1 MSQDERG
8 LSGGLQS
15 VGSVYQYDDGLYVR
29 VADVVPHVLAD
40 AEDSHGYREGDDL
53 VRCTLSL
60 SNGTGRPF
68 ELDGVTLLVRGGPYG
83 KTARQVQ
90 DYRSDVIDDALEGT
104 LRAGRRVSVTW
115 AYSIPPGT
123 AGDLDI
129 EVRFP
134 AGDRGSVTFGTASEV
149 GTASAAG
156 TMAATV
162 ADERPVPI
170 AFDQSVLFGEQQ
182 QSLFAEP
189 QDAAEP
195 VSGAASESGY
205 AVSAAGGRERK
216 TASTGLDAVPAQP
229 TGSGRQTSR
238 SLAPEVSA
246 DGLDAARVRQIFR
259 FLAEA
264 EESKTRPVRT
274 LDGAAGAVW
283 FDELPGGEGV
293 EVMIDGALAGDD
305 PAWLTVARPE
315 REDAPHPKALLA
327 PWVDETRVRDFKEPR
342 APHLRRRIEP
352 EFPDWSQGIPLDKT
366 YHLLDEHPQ
375 REKIEKL
382 YAAWEQEWLAW
393 AERRRAIDPLVRLYD
408 RLHKMHE
415 DAAGLGEAYELVLG
429 LGRLT
434 WQTSTGQ
441 RVERHLI
448 THRATLRLDPS
459 TGTLTAAPDPT
470 GMGLELEEGMLEGA
484 QHVPGAVR
492 ERIVE
497 VLEDASDVTDPEHL
511 DAVHTALRSW
521 ANAAHS
527 AGSYAPTVERAKPR
541 SLDVPQV
548 GLTPALVLRER
559 SRRSTMDALKAIAR
573 QVDAGTPPTALLS
586 YIAGRDGALTAAD
599 LAAVEDDRA
608 GQGGDEMY
616 FALPANEE
624 QRTIAE
630 RLRTNRLVVVQGPP
644 GTGKT
649 HTIANLVTDLLAQG
663 KRVLITSHTPRALR
677 VLRDKLPESVR
688 DLCVSRTE
696 DGAAAQ
702 RELEASVQRILGE
715 YAGYDE
721 KASLQ
726 QIRTLQTRLARARAA
741 QQAMLRDLAVLREQ
755 ETHRFEAEIGDYSG
769 SLLEIAERL
778 TTEADRHD
786 WLGPVPQE
794 QPALSADE
802 ALGLLHATRAYTPH
816 HQALAAEVPGP
827 SELPGPGEFEKAV
840 CVVRSAEEAHMAARQ
855 DPLCAEYDTAVR
867 SLGEEEQQRL
877 SSALDA
883 FATARARAAALAAAA
898 GDWAVALLRQVTEG
912 QDWQARSRRAAVTET
927 LAAVDSSLATL
938 GTAMVSGLE
947 QYDPATALA
956 QATALHDGLGQ
967 GQRLRGPL
975 GMRSKLAKTVGAFAE
990 NVRVDGRAPEDVPT
1004 SAVVL
1009 ARVQLELRLAQV
1021 ESEWGTPVAA
1031 WQGHGPRLARLRQ
1044 DADVLDALLAVAA
1057 ARTDVLTAAATS
1069 ATLAVAR
1076 WHDPSVE
1083 NALRT
1088 LLRASTTLRAAEASR
1103 KAIAD
1108 AEELLRVWG
1117 DRLGVSP
1124 AVVRALGAVRDRDCD
1139 GYRAFGE
1146 EMAEVREAARLRA
1159 EQDVALVRVRE
1170 VFPALADRI
1179 TAAPEDSAWDARLP
1193 CLAEAWAWS
1202 AWRDRM
1208 ERLTDPEAERVLR
1221 RRLTEA
1227 DDEARIMLARLAAA
1241 RAWHRCLGLL
1251 TGDQSRALSAYQQ
1264 AARRIKGK
1272 YQHRYRRDAQAA
1284 LRKAQTAVPA
1294 WIMPL
1299 HQVAETVPMDRPG
1312 LFDVVIV
1319 DEASQSGLE
1328 AMLLSWLADR
1338 MVVVG
1343 DSKQV
1348 SPSNVGLKQD
1358 EYFHLRDRLLTA
1370 LEPDVRSLFGPD
1382 SSFFDLT
1389 EALSAGRGTLMLK
1402 EHFRCM
1408 PEIISFSNDLCYN
1421 RDLLPLRQY
1430 GADRLPPVRTV
1441 YVETGEAVGANTRLA
1456 NTAEAEALVD
1466 AIVRCCADPAYEG
1479 RTMGVISLRASKGHL
1494 TELENLLAERLDYE
1508 QREERRIRVGDA
1520 EDFQGDERHIM
1531 FISFVNSA
1539 TTAAGAVPGGFNGKT
1554 YEQRI
1559 NVAASRAQDQ
1569 VWVFHSARAEQ
1580 FHENDLR
1587 RRWLDHLTRPAEED
1601 VVAVEGEVLPDVR
1614 HEAFDSLFQQQVYL
1628 ELTARGH
1635 RVRPGY
1641 KVGRHAIDLVVE
1653 GGTRR
1658 LAVACDGD
1666 VFAEGEDA
1674 STAAARQRDLERV
1687 DWTFVRIRGSRFHL
1701 DREQALAPLW
1711 AELERLGIE
1720 PVGREPEAAADA
1732 VTAADPTTGDAW
1744 PTGEA
1749 AGGEVRAD
1757 ADVAVPKGVA
1767 VPGSVAETDDDV
1779 MRERIAEAGDAAA
1792 ARAGATAGAEVGA
1805 PVGDGGASE
1814 PRGASNH
1821 GSGSPDTARVQQPT
1835 GPATT
1840 LSAMPA
1846 PRATDPRESLS
1857 GPARRPTPAPT
1868 PQPRATAGDNQ
1879 AAPARAAGTA
1889 KPEAPSAAR
1898 PTGTARA
1905 AVHVARSD
1913 GPSPSPSPMP
1923 SRTAPSPLPVRE
1935 IPAAAFQRLFREV
1948 QQLQAAVDAPAE
1960 IPDGADAAQLVFLR
1974 RTQAEQRD
1982 RRTKRLAFLRTF
1994 LDSVGVGQEGTVPDV
2009 VIPGA
2014 LLRLEFDGQVDED
2027 TLYTIAELPTEEADI
2042 VSPSSPLG
2050 HALTWQTTG
2059 REISYDASRGT
2070 SRTVVVR
2077 EIRV

>member
-1 MSQDERG
+1 VSQDERG
-8 LSGGLQS
+8 LSEGPRP

-29 VADVVPHVLAD
+29 VDDVVPHALAD
-40 AEDSHGYREGDDL
+40 PEDSHGYRQGDDL
-53 VRCTLSL
+53 VRCTLYL
-60 SNGTGRPF
+60 SNGTGRPID
-68 ELDGVTLLVRGGPYG
+68 LDGITLLVRGGPYG
-83 KTARQVQ
+83 KTGRQVY

-104 LRAGRRVSVTW
+104 LRNGRRVSVTW
-115 AYSIPPGT
+115 AYSIPAGV

-134 AGDRGSVTFGTASEV
+134 ADDRESVTFGTA
-149 GTASAAG
+149 AALTPTLG
-156 TMAATV
+156 
-162 ADERPVPI
+162 ERPAPV

-182 QSLFAEP
+182 QSLFADPDPEP
-189 QDAAEP
+189 RPDPDETP
-195 VSGAASESGY
+195 ES
-205 AVSAAGGRERK
+205 A
-216 TASTGLDAVPAQP
+216 TVPAAP
-229 TGSGRQTSR
+229 ARPAGSARRPAR
-238 SLAPEVSA
+238 SPAPEVSA
-246 DGLDAARVRQIFR
+246 DGSDAARVRQIFR

-274 LDGAAGAVW
+274 LDGAAGTVW
-283 FDELPGGEGV
+283 FDELPDGDGV
-293 EVMIDGALAGDD
+293 DVMTDGVLAGED

-315 REDAPHPKALLA
+315 REDAPQPKALLA
-327 PWVDETRVRDFKEPR
+327 PWVDETRVRDFKQTR

-352 EFPDWSQGIPLDKT
+352 EFPDWSRGIPLDKT
-366 YHLLDEHPQ
+366 YHELDDHPE
-375 REKIEKL
+375 REEIEKL

-415 DAAGLGEAYELVLG
+415 DAANLGEAYELVLG

-434 WQTSTGQ
+434 WQTPSGQ
-441 RVERHLI
+441 RVERHLV
-448 THRATLRLDPS
+448 THRATVRLDPS

-470 GMGLELEEGMLEGA
+470 GPGLELEEGMLEGA
-484 QHVPGAVR
+484 QHVPGPVR
-492 ERIVE
+492 ETIVE
-497 VLEDASDVTDPEHL
+497 MLEGAGDVTDPDHL

-521 ANAAHS
+521 VNAAHS
-527 AGSYAPTVERAKPR
+527 AGSYAPDIERAKPR
-541 SLDVPQV
+541 GLDVPQV

-573 QVDAGTPPTALLS
+573 QIDAGTPPTGLLG

-599 LAAVEDDRA
+599 LAAAEGDATD
-608 GQGGDEMY
+608 QDSDEMY

-630 RLRTNRLVVVQGPP
+630 RLRANRLVVVQGPP

-702 RELEASVQRILGE
+702 RELEASVQRILRE

-721 KASLQ
+721 KASRTA
-726 QIRTLQTRLARARAA
+726 IRTLHSRLAKARAA

-755 ETHRFEAEIGDYSG
+755 ETHRFDAEIGDYSG
-769 SLLEIAERL
+769 SLQEIAERL
-778 TTEADRHD
+778 TAEAGRHD

-794 QPALSADE
+794 QPALSTDD
-802 ALGLLHATRAYTPH
+802 ALRLLHTTRAYMAH

-827 SELPGPGEFEKAV
+827 SELPAPGDFEEAV
-840 CVVRSAEEAHMAARQ
+840 RTVRSAEEAHTAARQ
-855 DPLCAEYDTAVR
+855 DPLCARYDTAVR
-867 SLGEEEQQRL
+867 SLAESEQRRL

-883 FATARARAAALAAAA
+883 FSTSRARATALAAAA
-898 GDWAVALLRQVTEG
+898 GDWAVSLLREVTEG

-927 LAAVDSSLATL
+927 LAAVDRSLAVL

-947 QYDPATALA
+947 QYAPATALV

-967 GQRLRGPL
+967 GQKLRGPL
-975 GMRSKLAKTVGAFAE
+975 GMRSKLAKTLGAFVETA
-990 NVRVDGRAPEDVPT
+990 RVDGRAPEDIQT
-1004 SAVVL
+1004 AAVVL

-1044 DADVLDALLAVAA
+1044 DAEVLDALLAVAA

-1069 ATLAVAR
+1069 PALAVAT

-1083 NALRT
+1083 NAVRA
-1088 LLRASTTLRAAEASR
+1088 LLRAATTLRAAGQSR
-1103 KAIAD
+1103 KVIAD
-1108 AEELLRVWG
+1108 TEELLRAWG
-1117 DRLGVSP
+1117 DRPGVSP
-1124 AVVRALGAVRDRDCD
+1124 AVVRALGTVRDRDPD
-1139 GYRAFGE
+1139 GYRAFSD

-1159 EQDVALVRVRE
+1159 DQDAALTRVRE
-1170 VFPALADRI
+1170 AFPVLAERI
-1179 TAAPEDSAWDARLP
+1179 TGTPSDSAWDTRLP
-1193 CLAEAWAWS
+1193 LLAEAWAWS
-1202 AWRDRM
+1202 AWRDRI
-1208 ERLTDPEAERVLR
+1208 ERLTDPEAERTLR

-1370 LEPDVRSLFGPD
+1370 LEPDVRSLFGPE

-1441 YVETGEAVGANTRLA
+1441 YVETGEAVGAGARMA
-1456 NTAEAEALVD
+1456 NTAEAETLVD
-1466 AIVRCCADPAYEG
+1466 AMARCCADPAYDG
-1479 RTMGVISLRASKGHL
+1479 KSMGVISLRASKGHL
-1494 TELENLLAERLDYE
+1494 TELENLLADRLDYE
-1508 QREERRIRVGDA
+1508 EREERRIRVGDA
-1520 EDFQGDERHIM
+1520 EDFQGDERHVM
-1531 FISFVNSA
+1531 FVSCVNSA
-1539 TTAAGAVPGGFNGKT
+1539 TTTAGTVSGGFNGKT

-1569 VWVFHSARAEQ
+1569 LWVFHSARSEQ

-1587 RRWLDHLTRPAEED
+1587 RRWLDHLTRPAEEELA
-1601 VVAVEGEVLPDVR
+1601 AVQGEVLPDVR
-1614 HEAFDSLFQQQVYL
+1614 HEAFDSLFQQKVYL

-1641 KVGRHAIDLVVE
+1641 RVGRHTLDLVVE

-1666 VFAEGEDA
+1666 AFAEGEDA

-1711 AELERLGIE
+1711 AELERLGID
-1720 PVGREPEAAADA
+1720 PVRREPEGFGADGDFPPDGTETEDDAPGAAAA
-1732 VTAADPTTGDAW
+1732 SG
-1744 PTGEA
+1744 
-1749 AGGEVRAD
+1749 
-1757 ADVAVPKGVA
+1757 
-1767 VPGSVAETDDDV
+1767 
-1779 MRERIAEAGDAAA
+1779 GDAAST
-1792 ARAGATAGAEVGA
+1792 GHLNDLGDGDGA
-1805 PVGDGGASE
+1805 PPAGPVRPAGHGAPS
-1814 PRGASNH
+1814 
-1821 GSGSPDTARVQQPT
+1821 T
-1835 GPATT
+1835 GPAR
-1840 LSAMPA
+1840 SA
-1846 PRATDPRESLS
+1846 
-1857 GPARRPTPAPT
+1857 RP
-1868 PQPRATAGDNQ
+1868 
-1879 AAPARAAGTA
+1879 
-1889 KPEAPSAAR
+1889 APSA
-1898 PTGTARA
+1898 PG
-1905 AVHVARSD
+1905 
-1913 GPSPSPSPMP
+1913 
-1923 SRTAPSPLPVRE
+1923 PLPVRE
-1935 IPAAAFQRLFREV
+1935 IPVAAFQRVVREV
-1948 QQLQAAVDAPAE
+1948 QQLQTAVDAPHE
-1960 IPDGADAAQLVFLR
+1960 TPDGADAAQLAFLR
-1974 RTQAEQRD
+1974 KTWAEQRD
-1982 RRTKRLAFLRTF
+1982 RRTERLAFLRTF
-1994 LDSVGVGQEGTVPDV
+1994 LDSVGVGGQETVPDV

-2014 LLRLEFDGQVDED
+2014 LLRLEFDGRVDED
-2027 TLYTIAELPTEEADI
+2027 TLYTIAEVTTGEADI

-2050 HALTWQTTG
+2050 HALAWQPTG
-2059 REISYDASRGT
+2059 REISYDASRG
-2070 SRTVVVR
+2070 RPCTVVVR

>member
-1 MSQDERG
+1 MALSSSGVGRVSQDERG
-8 LSGGLQS
+8 LSGDLRP

-29 VADVVPHVLAD
+29 VDDVVPHVLAGS
-40 AEDSHGYREGDDL
+40 EDSHGYRQGDDL
-53 VRCTLSL
+53 VRCTLYL
-60 SNGTGRPF
+60 SNGTGRPLD
-68 ELDGVTLLVRGGPYG
+68 LDGVTLLVRGGPYG

-90 DYRSDVIDDALEGT
+90 DHRGDVLDGELEGT
-104 LRAGRRVSVTW
+104 LRTGRRVSATW
-115 AYSIPPGT
+115 AYSIPAGT

-134 AGDRGSVTFGTASEV
+134 ARDRGSVTFS
-149 GTASAAG
+149 TASAA
-156 TMAATV
+156 ATV
-162 ADERPVPI
+162 IGERSVPMT
-170 AFDQSVLFGEQQ
+170 FDQSVLFGERQ

-189 QDAAEP
+189 DDAPAP
-195 VSGAASESGY
+195 VTGAVRVAST
-205 AVSAAGGRERK
+205 AGGRR
-216 TASTGLDAVPAQP
+216 AIAPAGLDVVPAQP
-229 TGSGRQTSR
+229 TGPGRQSAR
-238 SLAPEVSA
+238 SVAPEISA

-274 LDGAAGAVW
+274 LDGAAGTVW
-283 FDELPGGEGV
+283 FDELPDDDGV

-315 REDAPHPKALLA
+315 REDAPHPNALLA
-327 PWVDETRVRDFKEPR
+327 PWVDETRIRDFKEPR
-342 APHLRRRIEP
+342 APHLHRRIEP
-352 EFPDWSQGIPLDKT
+352 EFPDWSRGIPLDKT
-366 YHLLDEHPQ
+366 YHELDEHPQ

-393 AERRRAIDPLVRLYD
+393 AERRRAIDPVVRLYD

-434 WQTSTGQ
+434 WQTTTGQ

-448 THRATLRLDPS
+448 THRAIIQLDPS

-470 GMGLELEEGMLEGA
+470 GAGLELEEGMLEGA

-492 ERIVE
+492 ETIVE
-497 VLEDASDVTDPEHL
+497 VLEGASDVTDPEHL

-521 ANAAHS
+521 VNAAHS

-541 SLDVPQV
+541 GLDVPQV

-573 QVDAGTPPTALLS
+573 QIDAGTPPTPLLS

-599 LAAVEDDRA
+599 LAAAEDDGTA
-608 GQGGDEMY
+608 QGGDEMY

-630 RLRTNRLVVVQGPP
+630 RLRANRLVVVQGPP

-721 KASLQ
+721 KASRKG
-726 QIRTLQTRLARARAA
+726 IRTLQTRLAQARAA

-769 SLLEIAERL
+769 SLQEIAERL
-778 TTEADRHD
+778 TAEAGRYD

-794 QPALSADE
+794 QPALNADE
-802 ALGLLHATRAYTPH
+802 ALRLLHTTRAYTPH

-827 SELPGPGEFEKAV
+827 SELPGPGDFEEAV
-840 CVVRSAEEAHMAARQ
+840 RIVRSAEEAHAAARQ
-855 DPLCAEYDTAVR
+855 DPLGVEYDTAVR
-867 SLGEEEQQRL
+867 SLGEGEQQRL

-883 FATARARAAALAAAA
+883 FSTARARAAALAAAA
-898 GDWAVALLRQVTEG
+898 GDWAATLLRQVTEG
-912 QDWQARSRRAAVTET
+912 QDWQARSRRAAVTEA
-927 LAAVDSSLATL
+927 LAAVDNSLATL

-956 QATALHDGLGQ
+956 QVTALHDGLGQ
-967 GQRLRGPL
+967 GQKLRGPL
-975 GMRSKLAKTVGAFAE
+975 GMRSKLAKTAGAFAE

-1009 ARVQLELRLAQV
+1009 ARVQLELRLAHV

-1044 DADVLDALLAVAA
+1044 DAEVLHALLAVVG

-1069 ATLAVAR
+1069 PALAVAT
-1076 WHDPSVE
+1076 WHDTSVE
-1083 NALRT
+1083 NAVRT
-1088 LLRASTTLRAAEASR
+1088 LLRASTTLRAAEQSR
-1103 KAIAD
+1103 RVIAET
-1108 AEELLRVWG
+1108 EELLRAWG
-1117 DRLGVSP
+1117 DRPGVAP
-1124 AVVRALGAVRDRDCD
+1124 AVVRALGAVRDRDPD
-1139 GYRAFGE
+1139 GYRSFGDK
-1146 EMAEVREAARLRA
+1146 MAEVREAARLRA
-1159 EQDVALVRVRE
+1159 EQDVALARVRE
-1170 VFPALADRI
+1170 AFPALADRI
-1179 TAAPEDSAWDARLP
+1179 TATHEDSAWDARLP
-1193 CLAEAWAWS
+1193 SLAEAWAWS

-1208 ERLTDPEAERVLR
+1208 ERLTDPEAERALR

-1358 EYFHLRDRLLTA
+1358 EYFHLRDRLLTS
-1370 LEPDVRSLFGPD
+1370 LEPDVRSLFGPE

-1441 YVETGEAVGANTRLA
+1441 YVETGEAIGANTRLA
-1456 NTAEAEALVD
+1456 NVAEAEALVE
-1466 AIVRCCADPAYEG
+1466 AIVRCCADPAYDG
-1479 RTMGVISLRASKGHL
+1479 KTMGVVSLRASKGHL

-1614 HEAFDSLFQQQVYL
+1614 HEAFDSLFQQKVYL

-1641 KVGRHAIDLVVE
+1641 KVGRHTIDLVVE

-1666 VFAEGEDA
+1666 AFAEGEDA

-1711 AELERLGIE
+1711 AELGRLGIE
-1720 PVGREPEAAADA
+1720 PVGPEPEGSGAAADA
-1732 VTAADPTTGDAW
+1732 ATGW
-1744 PTGEA
+1744 EEPTGEA
-1749 AGGEVRAD
+1749 ATGGDVTAD
-1757 ADVAVPKGVA
+1757 SDVVMAGQMAATGDVARAG
-1767 VPGSVAETDDDV
+1767 
-1779 MRERIAEAGDAAA
+1779 AGDAA
-1792 ARAGATAGAEVGA
+1792 V
-1805 PVGDGGASE
+1805 VGDGGPCE
-1814 PRGASNH
+1814 PRGASSH
-1821 GSGSPDTARVQQPT
+1821 EAGSRDAAQAPTATVAAL
-1835 GPATT
+1835 GVV
-1840 LSAMPA
+1840 PA
-1846 PRATDPRESLS
+1846 PRTTDPRESLS
-1857 GPARRPTPAPT
+1857 DPARRATPAATRPRAVTADSGAAPIRAAGATAPEPAPAVRPTGPARSAVPTPI
-1868 PQPRATAGDNQ
+1868 
-1879 AAPARAAGTA
+1879 
-1889 KPEAPSAAR
+1889 EPS
-1898 PTGTARA
+1898 
-1905 AVHVARSD
+1905 S
-1913 GPSPSPSPMP
+1913 
-1923 SRTAPSPLPVRE
+1923 LPVRE
-1935 IPAAAFQRLFREV
+1935 IPAAAFQRLVREV
-1948 QQLQAAVDAPAE
+1948 QQLQAALDAPYE
-1960 IPDGADAAQLVFLR
+1960 TPEGADAAQLVFLR
-1974 RTQAEQRD
+1974 KTQAEQRD

-1994 LDSVGVGQEGTVPDV
+1994 LDSVGVGREGAVPAI

-2050 HALTWQTTG
+2050 HALTWQPTG
-2059 REISYDASRGT
+2059 REISYDASQGR

>member
-8 LSGGLQS
+8 PGEGLRP
-15 VGSVYQYDDGLYVR
+15 VGSVYQYGDGLHVR
-29 VADVVPHVLAD
+29 VDDVVPYVPTD
-40 AEDSHGYREGDDL
+40 AEGRYGYREGDDL
-53 VRCTLSL
+53 VRCTLYL
-60 SNGTGRPF
+60 SNGTGGP
-68 ELDGVTLLVRGGPYG
+68 LDVDGITLLVRGGPYG
-83 KTARQVQ
+83 KTGRQVL
-90 DYRSDVIDDALEGT
+90 DRRGDALDGPLEGT
-104 LRAGRRVSVTW
+104 LRPGRRASVTW
-115 AYSIPPGT
+115 AYSIPAGT
-123 AGDLDI
+123 ADDLDI

-134 AGDRGSVTFGTASEV
+134 GGARESVTFGTS
-149 GTASAAG
+149 SAD
-156 TMAATV
+156 AA
-162 ADERPVPI
+162 ADGHPDPT
-170 AFDQSVLFGEQQ
+170 AFDQSVLFGDRQD
-182 QSLFAEP
+182 SLFAAPDDAPEP
-189 QDAAEP
+189 GADPVRAA
-195 VSGAASESGY
+195 SAADGRGAAARG
-205 AVSAAGGRERK
+205 VPGSAPDRPAAPVRQGARTPVAER
-216 TASTGLDAVPAQP
+216 SD
-229 TGSGRQTSR
+229 
-238 SLAPEVSA
+238 
-246 DGLDAARVRQIFR
+246 DGTDAARVRQIFR

-283 FDELPGGEGV
+283 FDELPDDDGV
-293 EVMIDGALAGDD
+293 EVMIDGALVGDD

-315 REDAPHPKALLA
+315 REEAPHPKPLLA
-327 PWVDETRVRDFKEPR
+327 PWVDETRIRDFREPR

-352 EFPDWSQGIPLDKT
+352 EFPDWSRGIPLDKT
-366 YHLLDEHPQ
+366 YHELDQHPR
-375 REKIEKL
+375 RESIEKL

-415 DAAGLGEAYELVLG
+415 DAAALGEAYELVLG

-434 WQTSTGQ
+434 WQTASGH

-448 THRATLRLDPS
+448 THRATIRLDPS
-459 TGTLTAAPDPT
+459 TGMLTAAPDPT
-470 GMGLELEEGMLEGA
+470 GVGLELEEGMLEGA

-492 ERIVE
+492 EAIVE
-497 VLEDASDVTDPEHL
+497 ELEDALDVTAPEHL
-511 DAVHTALRSW
+511 EAVHTALRSW

-527 AGSYAPTVERAKPR
+527 AGSYVPTVERAKPR

-573 QVDAGTPPTALLS
+573 QIDAGTPPTALLR
-586 YIAGRDGALTAAD
+586 YVAGQDGALTAAD
-599 LAAVEDDRA
+599 LTAAEGDETA
-608 GQGGDEMY
+608 AGGDEMY

-630 RLRTNRLVVVQGPP
+630 RLRANRLVVVQGPP

-663 KRVLITSHTPRALR
+663 KRVLITSHTSRALR
-677 VLRDKLPESVR
+677 VLRDKLPDTVR

-721 KASLQ
+721 KASGK
-726 QIRTLQTRLARARAA
+726 QIRTLQTRLAQARAA

-769 SLLEIAERL
+769 SLQEIAERL
-778 TTEADRHD
+778 TAEAGRYD
-786 WLGPVPQE
+786 WLGPVQQE
-794 QPALSADE
+794 QPAVSADE
-802 ALGLLHATRAYTPH
+802 ALRLLHATRAYTPH

-827 SELPGPGEFEKAV
+827 SDLPAPGDFEEAV
-840 CVVRSAEEAHMAARQ
+840 RIVRAAEEAHAAARR
-855 DPLCAEYDTAVR
+855 DPLCAQYDTAVR
-867 SLGEEEQQRL
+867 SLGEGERHRL

-883 FATARARAAALAAAA
+883 FSAARARAAALAAAA
-898 GDWAVALLRQVTEG
+898 GDWATTLLGQVNEG
-912 QDWQARSRRAAVTET
+912 QDWQARSRRAAVTEALT
-927 LAAVDSSLATL
+927 AVDSSLAVVA
-938 GTAMVSGLE
+938 TALVSGLE
-947 QYDPATALA
+947 HYDPPTAFT

-975 GMRSKLAKTVGAFAE
+975 GMRSKLAKTVGTFVE
-990 NVRVDGRAPEDVPT
+990 KVRVDGRAPEDVAT

-1009 ARVQLELRLAQV
+1009 ARVQLELRLAHV

-1031 WQGHGPRLARLRQ
+1031 WQGVGPRLARLRH
-1044 DADVLDALLAVAA
+1044 DAEVLDALLAVAA
-1057 ARTDVLTAAATS
+1057 ARTDVQTAAATS
-1069 ATLAVAR
+1069 PELAVVT
-1076 WHDPSVE
+1076 WHDPSAE
-1083 NALRT
+1083 NAVRV
-1088 LLRASTTLRAAEASR
+1088 LLRASTTLSAAEESR
-1103 KAIAD
+1103 KVIAD
-1108 AEELLRVWG
+1108 TEELLRAWA
-1117 DRLGVSP
+1117 DRPGVAP
-1124 AVVRALGAVRDRDCD
+1124 IVVRALATVRERDTD
-1139 GYRAFGE
+1139 GYRVFGDE
-1146 EMAEVREAARLRA
+1146 VAEVREAVRLRA
-1159 EQDVALVRVRE
+1159 EQDVALSRVQEGART
-1170 VFPALADRI
+1170 LADRI
-1179 TAAPEDSAWDARLP
+1179 SSTHADSAWDSRLP
-1193 CLAEAWAWS
+1193 SLAEAWAWS

-1208 ERLTDPEAERVLR
+1208 ERLTDPGAERALR

-1227 DDEARIMLARLAAA
+1227 DDEARIMLGRLAAA

-1358 EYFHLRDRLLTA
+1358 EYFHLRDRLLTT

-1408 PEIISFSNDLCYN
+1408 PEIISFSNELCYDGN
-1421 RDLLPLRQY
+1421 LLPLRQY

-1441 YVETGEAVGANTRLA
+1441 HVETGEAVGANTRLT
-1456 NTAEAEALVD
+1456 NVAEAEALVD
-1466 AIVRCCADPAYEG
+1466 AVVRCCADPAYDG
-1479 RTMGVISLRASKGHL
+1479 KTMGVVSLRASKGHL

-1508 QREERRIRVGDA
+1508 QREARRIRVGDA
-1520 EDFQGDERHIM
+1520 EDFQGDERNIM
-1531 FISFVNSA
+1531 FVSFVNSA

-1569 VWVFHSARAEQ
+1569 LWVFHSARAEQ

-1587 RRWLDHLTRPAEED
+1587 RRWLDHLTRPAEEE

-1641 KVGRHAIDLVVE
+1641 KVGRHTIDLVVE

-1666 VFAEGEDA
+1666 TFAEGEDA

-1687 DWTFVRIRGSRFHL
+1687 DWRFVRIRGSRFHL

-1711 AELERLGIE
+1711 DELERLGIE
-1720 PVGREPEAAADA
+1720 AERREPEEPGAVVDTALGGADA
-1732 VTAADPTTGDAW
+1732 AGGDAEEAGHPAPAAGGARTEADGAAVDGDGTPSASRGAPGHGSVSRDAARAPAPAASAPAPAASAPGTVPTPRAADPGDSL
-1744 PTGEA
+1744 
-1749 AGGEVRAD
+1749 GG
-1757 ADVAVPKGVA
+1757 
-1767 VPGSVAETDDDV
+1767 
-1779 MRERIAEAGDAAA
+1779 
-1792 ARAGATAGAEVGA
+1792 
-1805 PVGDGGASE
+1805 
-1814 PRGASNH
+1814 
-1821 GSGSPDTARVQQPT
+1821 
-1835 GPATT
+1835 
-1840 LSAMPA
+1840 PA
-1846 PRATDPRESLS
+1846 PRAASAVTRARAVTADGGRSTS
-1857 GPARRPTPAPT
+1857 ARRAGPVP
-1868 PQPRATAGDNQ
+1868 ATAP
-1879 AAPARAAGTA
+1879 AAPA
-1889 KPEAPSAAR
+1889 
-1898 PTGTARA
+1898 TGLT
-1905 AVHVARSD
+1905 
-1913 GPSPSPSPMP
+1913 PSPAGQRS
-1923 SRTAPSPLPVRE
+1923 LPVRE
-1935 IPAAAFQRLFREV
+1935 IPAEAFQRLVREV
-1948 QQLQAAVDAPAE
+1948 QQLQAAVDSPEESPA
-1960 IPDGADAAQLVFLR
+1960 GTDAAQLIFLR
-1974 RTQAEQRD
+1974 KTHAEQRD
-1982 RRTKRLAFLRTF
+1982 RRVKRLAFLRAF
-1994 LDSVGVGQEGTVPDV
+1994 LDSVSVGRGGEAPEV

-2014 LLRLEFDGQVDED
+2014 LLRLEFDGTVDED
-2027 TLYTIAELPTEEADI
+2027 ALYTIAELPTEEADI

-2050 HALTWQTTG
+2050 HALAWQPPG
-2059 REISYDASRGT
+2059 REISYDASRGRT
-2070 SRTVVVR
+2070 RTVVVR

>member
-8 LSGGLQS
+8 LSDGLQS

-29 VADVVPHVLAD
+29 VDDVVPHVLAD
-40 AEDSHGYREGDDL
+40 AEDSHGYRRGDDL

-83 KTARQVQ
+83 KTGRQVQ

-134 AGDRGSVTFGTASEV
+134 AGDRESVTFGTASAI
-149 GTASAAG
+149 GTVI
-156 TMAATV
+156 ATV

-189 QDAAEP
+189 QGAAEP
-195 VSGAASESGY
+195 VSGAGY
-205 AVSAAGGRERK
+205 AVAPAGEEPE
-216 TASTGLDAVPAQP
+216 TARAGLDAVPAQP
-229 TGSGRQTSR
+229 TGPARR
-238 SLAPEVSA
+238 STPSSVPEVTA
-246 DGLDAARVRQIFR
+246 DDLDAARVRQIFR

-283 FDELPGGEGV
+283 FDELPDGDGV
-293 EVMIDGALAGDD
+293 EVMTDGALAGDD

-315 REDAPHPKALLA
+315 REEAPQPRALLA

-342 APHLRRRIEP
+342 APHLRRHTEP
-352 EFPDWSQGIPLDKT
+352 EFPDWSRGIPLDKT
-366 YHLLDEHPQ
+366 YHELDRHPQ

-470 GMGLELEEGMLEGA
+470 GAGLELEEGMLEGA

-492 ERIVE
+492 ETIVE
-497 VLEDASDVTDPEHL
+497 VLEDASDATDPEHL

-521 ANAAHS
+521 VNAAHS
-527 AGSYAPTVERAKPR
+527 AGSYAPNVERVKPR
-541 SLDVPQV
+541 GLDVPQV

-573 QVDAGTPPTALLS
+573 QIDAGTPPTALLG

-599 LAAVEDDRA
+599 LAAVEDDGA
-608 GQGGDEMY
+608 AQGGDEMY

-630 RLRTNRLVVVQGPP
+630 RLRDNRLVVVQGPP

-696 DGAAAQ
+696 DGTAAQ

-721 KASLQ
+721 KASRK
-726 QIRTLQTRLARARAA
+726 QIRTLQTRLAQARAA

-769 SLLEIAERL
+769 SLQEIAERL
-778 TTEADRHD
+778 TTEAEQHD
-786 WLGPVPQE
+786 WLGPVPRE

-802 ALGLLHATRAYTPH
+802 ALRLLHTTRAYTPH

-827 SELPGPGEFEKAV
+827 SELPGPGDFEEAV
-840 CVVRSAEEAHMAARQ
+840 RVVRSAEEAHTAARQ
-855 DPLCAEYDTAVR
+855 EPLCAQYDTAVR
-867 SLGEEEQQRL
+867 SLGEGEQERL
-877 SSALDA
+877 SSALDT
-883 FATARARAAALAAAA
+883 FATARARATALAAAA
-898 GDWAVALLRQVTEG
+898 GDWAAALLRQVTEG
-912 QDWQARSRRAAVTET
+912 QDWQARSRRAAVTDT

-956 QATALHDGLGQ
+956 QATALHDGLQQ
-967 GQRLRGPL
+967 GQKLRGPL
-975 GMRSKLAKTVGAFAE
+975 GMRSKLAKTVGVFAE

-1009 ARVQLELRLAQV
+1009 ARVRLELRLAQV
-1021 ESEWGTPVAA
+1021 ESEWGTPVVA

-1044 DADVLDALLAVAA
+1044 DAEVLDALLAVAA

-1069 ATLAVAR
+1069 PALAVAT

-1083 NALRT
+1083 NAVRT
-1088 LLRASTTLRAAEASR
+1088 LLRASTTLRTAEQFR
-1103 KAIAD
+1103 KVVAD

-1117 DRLGVSP
+1117 DRPGVSP
-1124 AVVRALGAVRDRDCD
+1124 AVVRALGAVRDRDPD
-1139 GYRAFGE
+1139 GYRAFGD

-1159 EQDVALVRVRE
+1159 EQDVALARVRE

-1179 TAAPEDSAWDARLP
+1179 TAEHEDGDWDARLP

-1208 ERLTDPEAERVLR
+1208 ERLTDPEAERALR

-1456 NTAEAEALVD
+1456 NTAEAQALVD
-1466 AIVRCCADPAYEG
+1466 AIVRCCADPAYDG
-1479 RTMGVISLRASKGHL
+1479 KTMGVISLRASKGHL

-1520 EDFQGDERHIM
+1520 EDFQGDERHVM
-1531 FISFVNSA
+1531 FVSFVNSA

-1569 VWVFHSARAEQ
+1569 VWVFHSARVEQ

-1666 VFAEGEDA
+1666 AFAEGEDA

-1720 PVGREPEAAADA
+1720 PVGREPEVAADDA
-1732 VTAADPTTGDAW
+1732 VTAVDPTTGEPR

-1749 AGGEVRAD
+1749 AAGCEVTAD
-1757 ADVAVPKGVA
+1757 ADVAAPRRVA
-1767 VPGSVAETDDDV
+1767 VPGSVAE
-1779 MRERIAEAGDAAA
+1779 AGDAAMRGRVA
-1792 ARAGATAGAEVGA
+1792 EADGAASARAGATAGAGDGA

-1821 GSGSPDTARVQQPT
+1821 GTGSPDTARAQQPT
-1835 GPATT
+1835 GPAAT
-1840 LSAMPA
+1840 LGAVPA

-1857 GPARRPTPAPT
+1857 GPVRQPTPPPT
-1868 PQPRATAGDNQ
+1868 PPSATTADNGV
-1879 AAPARAAGTA
+1879 APARAAVPQTM
-1889 KPEAPSAAR
+1889 PEAPSAAR
-1898 PTGTARA
+1898 AAGTARP
-1905 AVHVARSD
+1905 AVHVVRLD
-1913 GPSPSPSPMP
+1913 GPAPSSMP

-1960 IPDGADAAQLVFLR
+1960 TPDGADAAQLVFLR

-2014 LLRLEFDGQVDED
+2014 LLRLEFDGQMDED

-2050 HALTWQTTG
+2050 HALTWQPTG
-2059 REISYDASRGT
+2059 REISYDASRGK

>member
-1 MSQDERG
+1 MGHRMALSSSGVGRVTQDE
-8 LSGGLQS
+8 SGRSEGLQP
-15 VGSVYQYDDGLYVR
+15 VGSVYQYGDGLYVR
-29 VADVVPHVLAD
+29 VDDVVPYELSD
-40 AEDSHGYREGDDL
+40 PGDGHGYRPGDDL
-53 VRCTLSL
+53 VRCTLHL
-60 SNGTGRPF
+60 SNGTGRPVDI
-68 ELDGVTLLVRGGPYG
+68 DGITLLVRGGPFG
-83 KTARQVQ
+83 KTGRQVQ
-90 DYRSDVIDDALEGT
+90 DYRSDVLDDALTGT
-104 LRAGRRVSVTW
+104 LRNGRRASATW
-115 AYSIPPGT
+115 AYSIPAGT
-123 AGDLDI
+123 AGELDI

-134 AGDRGSVTFGTASEV
+134 RAHDRESVTFTTA
-149 GTASAAG
+149 AA
-156 TMAATV
+156 
-162 ADERPVPI
+162 PVP
-170 AFDQSVLFGEQQ
+170 ASVGAGLADTRTAQVLSDQAVLFGEHQ
-182 QSLFAEP
+182 QSLFA
-189 QDAAEP
+189 DTGSRDEP
-195 VSGAASESGY
+195 VGDLGHSADGAGRPR
-205 AVSAAGGRERK
+205 AGRV
-216 TASTGLDAVPAQP
+216 ALDAVPAQP
-229 TGSGRQTSR
+229 AGPGRQVTQSE
-238 SLAPEVSA
+238 APQLSA
-246 DGLDAARVRQIFR
+246 DELDATRVRQIFR

-274 LDGAAGAVW
+274 LDGAAGTVW
-283 FDELPGGEGV
+283 FDELPDDDGV
-293 EVMIDGALAGDD
+293 EVMIDGVLAAGE

-315 REDAPHPKALLA
+315 REDAPHPKPLLA
-327 PWVDETRVRDFKEPR
+327 PWVDESRIRDFKQTR

-352 EFPDWSQGIPLDKT
+352 EFPDWSRGIPLDKT
-366 YHLLDEHPQ
+366 YHELDEHPQ

-393 AERRRAIDPLVRLYD
+393 AERRRAIDPVVRLYD

-415 DAAGLGEAYELVLG
+415 DATNLGEAYELVLG
-429 LGRLT
+429 LGRLI
-434 WQTSTGQ
+434 WQTTSGQ
-441 RVERHLI
+441 RVERHLV

-470 GMGLELEEGMLEGA
+470 GAGLELEEGMLEGA
-484 QHVPGAVR
+484 QHVPGPVR
-492 ERIVE
+492 EKIVE
-497 VLEDASDVTDPEHL
+497 VLEGASDVTDPEHL

-521 ANAAHS
+521 VNAAHS
-527 AGSYAPTVERAKPR
+527 AGSYAPSVERAKPR
-541 SLDVPQV
+541 SLDVPHV

-573 QVDAGTPPTALLS
+573 QIDAGTPPTELLG

-599 LAAVEDDRA
+599 LAAAEDDSTA
-608 GQGGDEMY
+608 NDTGEMH

-630 RLRTNRLVVVQGPP
+630 RLRANRLVVVQGPP

-677 VLRDKLPESVR
+677 VLRDKLPESIR

-702 RELEASVQRILGE
+702 RELEASVHRILSE
-715 YAGYDE
+715 YAGYDARE
-721 KASLQ
+721 SRKQIQALQ
-726 QIRTLQTRLARARAA
+726 SRLAKARAV
-741 QQAMLRDLAVLREQ
+741 QQTMLRDLAVLREQ
-755 ETHRFEAEIGDYSG
+755 ETHRFDAEIGDYSG
-769 SLLEIAERL
+769 SLQEIAERL
-778 TTEADRHD
+778 TAEADRYD

-794 QPALSADE
+794 QPTLTADDALR
-802 ALGLLHATRAYTPH
+802 LLHTTRAYTSH
-816 HQALAAEVPGP
+816 HRALAADVPGP
-827 SELPGPGEFEKAV
+827 SELPTPGDFEDAV
-840 CVVRSAEEAHMAARQ
+840 RVVQSAEQAHAAARQ
-855 DPLCAEYDTAVR
+855 DPLCAHYDTAVR
-867 SLGEEEQQRL
+867 SLSEAEQQRL

-883 FATARARAAALAAAA
+883 FSAARARAASLAVPA
-898 GDWAVALLRQVTEG
+898 GDWAGTLLKQVAEG

-927 LAAVDSSLATL
+927 LAAVDVSLATL

-947 QYDPATALA
+947 QYDPAAALA

-967 GQRLRGPL
+967 GQKLRGPL
-975 GMRSKLAKTVGAFAE
+975 GMRLKLAKTVGAFVE
-990 NVRVDGRAPEDVPT
+990 TVRVDGRAPEDVAT
-1004 SAVVL
+1004 AAVVL
-1009 ARVQLELRLAQV
+1009 ARVQLELRLSQV

-1044 DADVLDALLAVAA
+1044 DAEVLDALLAVAA

-1069 ATLAVAR
+1069 PALAVAT
-1076 WHDPSVE
+1076 WHDASVE
-1083 NALRT
+1083 NAVRA
-1088 LLRASTTLRAAEASR
+1088 LLRAATTLRAAEQSR
-1103 KAIAD
+1103 RVIAD
-1108 AEELLRVWG
+1108 TEELLRAWN
-1117 DRLGVSP
+1117 DRPGVAPS
-1124 AVVRALGAVRDRDCD
+1124 VVHALDAVRDRDPD
-1139 GYRAFGE
+1139 GYRSFSD

-1159 EQDVALVRVRE
+1159 EQDMALTRVRDA
-1170 VFPALADRI
+1170 FPALADRI
-1179 TAAPEDSAWDARLP
+1179 AGTPEDTAWDTRLSR
-1193 CLAEAWAWS
+1193 LAEAWAWS
-1202 AWRDRM
+1202 AWRERM
-1208 ERLTDPEAERVLR
+1208 ERLTDPEAERALR

-1227 DDEARIMLARLAAA
+1227 DDEARITLARLAAA

-1272 YQHRYRRDAQAA
+1272 YQHRYRREAQAA

-1312 LFDVVIV
+1312 IFDVVIV

-1370 LEPDVRSLFGPD
+1370 LEPDVRSLFGPE

-1441 YVETGEAVGANTRLA
+1441 YVENGEAVGANSRLT

-1466 AIVRCCADPAYEG
+1466 AIVRCCADPAYDG

-1494 TELENLLAERLDYE
+1494 TELENLLVERLDYE

-1531 FISFVNSA
+1531 FVSCVNSA
-1539 TTAAGAVPGGFNGKT
+1539 TTAAGTVSGGFNGKT

-1569 VWVFHSARAEQ
+1569 VWVFHSARVEQ

-1587 RRWLDHLTRPAEED
+1587 RRWLDHLTRPAEEESA
-1601 VVAVEGEVLPDVR
+1601 AVEGEVLPDVR
-1614 HEAFDSLFQQQVYL
+1614 HEAFDSLFQQKVYL
-1628 ELTARGH
+1628 ELTARGY
-1635 RVRPGY
+1635 RVRPRY
-1641 KVGRHAIDLVVE
+1641 KVGRHMIDLVVE

-1666 VFAEGEDA
+1666 SFAEGEDA
-1674 STAAARQRDLERV
+1674 PTGAARQRDLERV

-1720 PVGREPEAAADA
+1720 PVRDEPEEIVVTAGEEHTEAEPAGEDVAIEQQSVVSAGLGTHAELVRAAPDRPEPTAAA
-1732 VTAADPTTGDAW
+1732 
-1744 PTGEA
+1744 
-1749 AGGEVRAD
+1749 
-1757 ADVAVPKGVA
+1757 
-1767 VPGSVAETDDDV
+1767 
-1779 MRERIAEAGDAAA
+1779 
-1792 ARAGATAGAEVGA
+1792 
-1805 PVGDGGASE
+1805 
-1814 PRGASNH
+1814 
-1821 GSGSPDTARVQQPT
+1821 
-1835 GPATT
+1835 
-1840 LSAMPA
+1840 
-1846 PRATDPRESLS
+1846 DPRESL
-1857 GPARRPTPAPT
+1857 
-1868 PQPRATAGDNQ
+1868 
-1879 AAPARAAGTA
+1879 
-1889 KPEAPSAAR
+1889 
-1898 PTGTARA
+1898 
-1905 AVHVARSD
+1905 
-1913 GPSPSPSPMP
+1913 PSPSPE
-1923 SRTAPSPLPVRE
+1923 TAPASARD
-1935 IPAAAFQRLFREV
+1935 IPATVFHRLVREV
-1948 QQLQAAVDAPAE
+1948 QQLQAALDAPDE
-1960 IPDGADAAQLVFLR
+1960 TPEGADPAQLVFLR
-1974 RTQAEQRD
+1974 KTQGDRRD
-1982 RRTKRLAFLRTF
+1982 RRTKRLTFLRTF
-1994 LDSVGVGQEGTVPDV
+1994 LDTVRVVREPAVPDV

-2014 LLRLEFDGQVDED
+2014 LLVLEFDGQVDED
-2027 TLYTIAELPTEEADI
+2027 NLYTVAELPTAEADI

-2050 HALTWQTTG
+2050 HALMWQPAG
-2059 REISYDASRGT
+2059 REIPYDT
-2070 SRTVVVR
+2070 SQGKPRTVVVR
-2077 EIRV
+2077 EIRA

>member
-8 LSGGLQS
+8 PSEGLRP

-29 VADVVPHVLAD
+29 VDDLAPYVPTDAD
-40 AEDSHGYREGDDL
+40 SGHGDQEGDDL
-53 VRCTLSL
+53 VRCTLHL
-60 SNGTGRPF
+60 SNGTGSP
-68 ELDGVTLLVRGGPYG
+68 LDIAGVTLSVRARPYG
-83 KTARQVQ
+83 KTGRQVQ
-90 DYRSDVIDDALEGT
+90 DHRSHVLDGELEGT
-104 LRAGRRVSVTW
+104 LRAGRRVSATW
-115 AYSIPPGT
+115 AYSVPAGT
-123 AGDLDI
+123 AGGLDF

-134 AGDRGSVTFGTASEV
+134 GRGRESVTFGTASAVADVVAEGSAPPAFDRSEPFGQRQESLSADPDDATGPTA
-149 GTASAAG
+149 GTAHA
-156 TMAATV
+156 V
-162 ADERPVPI
+162 PV
-170 AFDQSVLFGEQQ
+170 
-182 QSLFAEP
+182 
-189 QDAAEP
+189 
-195 VSGAASESGY
+195 
-205 AVSAAGGRERK
+205 AGGRGGI
-216 TASTGLDAVPAQP
+216 APAQP
-229 TGSGRQTSR
+229 AGPGRRPARSSSSR
-238 SLAPEVSA
+238 ASA
-246 DGLDAARVRQIFR
+246 DGPDAARVRQIFR

-274 LDGAAGAVW
+274 LDGAAGTVW
-283 FDELPGGEGV
+283 FDELPDDDGV
-293 EVMIDGALAGDD
+293 EVMIDGALTGDD

-327 PWVDETRVRDFKEPR
+327 PWVDETRIRDFKEPR

-352 EFPDWSQGIPLDKT
+352 EFPDWSRGIPLGKT
-366 YHLLDEHPQ
+366 YDELDEHPQ

-382 YAAWEQEWLAW
+382 YAAWEQDWLAW
-393 AERRRAIDPLVRLYD
+393 ADRRRAIDPLVRLYD

-434 WQTSTGQ
+434 WQTTTGQ

-448 THRATLRLDPS
+448 THRATIRLDPS

-470 GMGLELEEGMLEGA
+470 GAGLELEEGMLEGA
-484 QHVPGAVR
+484 QHVPGTVR
-492 ERIVE
+492 ETIVE
-497 VLEDASDVTDPEHL
+497 VLEDALDVTDPDHL
-511 DAVHTALRSW
+511 DAVHDALRSW
-521 ANAAHS
+521 VNAAHS

-541 SLDVPQV
+541 GLDVPQV

-573 QVDAGTPPTALLS
+573 QIDAGTPPTALLGH
-586 YIAGRDGALTAAD
+586 IAGRDGALTAAD
-599 LAAVEDDRA
+599 LAAAEDDGA
-608 GQGGDEMY
+608 AQGDEEMY

-630 RLRTNRLVVVQGPP
+630 RLRANRLVVVQGPP

-721 KASLQ
+721 KASGEK
-726 QIRTLQTRLARARAA
+726 IRTLRTRLARARAA

-769 SLLEIAERL
+769 SLQEIAERL
-778 TTEADRHD
+778 TAEAGRFD

-794 QPALSADE
+794 QPALNAE
-802 ALGLLHATRAYTPH
+802 ETLLLLHTTRAYTPH

-827 SELPGPGEFEKAV
+827 SDLPGPGEFEEAV
-840 CVVRSAEEAHMAARQ
+840 RVVRSAEEAHAAARQ
-855 DPLCAEYDTAVR
+855 DPMCAEYDTAVR
-867 SLGEEEQQRL
+867 SLGEGEQQRL
-877 SSALDA
+877 TSALDT
-883 FATARARAAALAAAA
+883 FSTTRARAAALAASA
-898 GDWAVALLRQVTEG
+898 GDWAVTLLAQVTEG

-927 LAAVDSSLATL
+927 LAAVDASLTTL

-956 QATALHDGLGQ
+956 QVTALHDGLGQ
-967 GQRLRGPL
+967 GQKLRGPL
-975 GMRSKLAKTVGAFAE
+975 GMRSKLAKAVGAFVE
-990 NVRVDGRAPEDVPT
+990 KVRVDGRAPEDVPT

-1009 ARVQLELRLAQV
+1009 ARVQLELRLSQV
-1021 ESEWGTPVAA
+1021 EAEWSTPVAA
-1031 WQGHGPRLARLRQ
+1031 WQGHGSRLARLRQ
-1044 DADVLDALLAVAA
+1044 DAEALDTLLAVSA
-1057 ARTDVLTAAATS
+1057 ARTDVLAAAATS
-1069 ATLAVAR
+1069 PALAVAT
-1076 WHDPSVE
+1076 WHDRSVE
-1083 NALRT
+1083 NAVRV
-1088 LLRASTTLRAAEASR
+1088 LLRASTTLRAAEQSR
-1103 KAIAD
+1103 KTIAD
-1108 AEELLRVWG
+1108 TEELLRTWG
-1117 DRLGVSP
+1117 DRPGVSP
-1124 AVVRALGAVRDRDCD
+1124 AVVRALGSVRDHDPD
-1139 GYRAFGE
+1139 GYRTFSD
-1146 EMAEVREAARLRA
+1146 EMTEVREAVRMRA
-1159 EQDVALVRVRE
+1159 EQDAALTRVRE
-1170 VFPALADRI
+1170 AFPALADRI
-1179 TAAPEDSAWDARLP
+1179 SSTHAERAWDSRLP
-1193 CLAEAWAWS
+1193 SLTEAWAWS

-1208 ERLTDPEAERVLR
+1208 ERLTDPEAERALR

-1348 SPSNVGLKQD
+1348 SPSNVGLKQE

-1370 LEPDVRSLFGPD
+1370 LEPDVRSLFGPE
-1382 SSFFDLT
+1382 SSLFDLT

-1441 YVETGEAVGANTRLA
+1441 YVETGEAVGANTRLT
-1456 NTAEAEALVD
+1456 NVAEAEALVD
-1466 AIVRCCADPAYEG
+1466 AIVRCCADPAYDG
-1479 RTMGVISLRASKGHL
+1479 KTMGVVSLRASKGHL

-1508 QREERRIRVGDA
+1508 QREARRIRVGDA

-1539 TTAAGAVPGGFNGKT
+1539 TTVAGAVPGGFNGRT

-1601 VVAVEGEVLPDVR
+1601 VAAVEGEVLPDIR

-1641 KVGRHAIDLVVE
+1641 KVGRHTIDLVVE

-1666 VFAEGEDA
+1666 AFAEGENA

-1711 AELERLGIE
+1711 TELERLGIA
-1720 PVGREPEAAADA
+1720 PAGREREDSAVTDDIAPGGRDEDGSRNTARASASAAAVLGA
-1732 VTAADPTTGDAW
+1732 VT
-1744 PTGEA
+1744 
-1749 AGGEVRAD
+1749 V
-1757 ADVAVPKGVA
+1757 
-1767 VPGSVAETDDDV
+1767 
-1779 MRERIAEAGDAAA
+1779 
-1792 ARAGATAGAEVGA
+1792 
-1805 PVGDGGASE
+1805 
-1814 PRGASNH
+1814 
-1821 GSGSPDTARVQQPT
+1821 
-1835 GPATT
+1835 
-1840 LSAMPA
+1840 
-1846 PRATDPRESLS
+1846 PRATDPREPFGDQVRRATPAATRPDAMTAERERPAPAPEAGATVSE
-1857 GPARRPTPAPT
+1857 GPTSVRQSVPVRPVVPTP
-1868 PQPRATAGDNQ
+1868 
-1879 AAPARAAGTA
+1879 
-1889 KPEAPSAAR
+1889 
-1898 PTGTARA
+1898 TGQ
-1905 AVHVARSD
+1905 
-1913 GPSPSPSPMP
+1913 G
-1923 SRTAPSPLPVRE
+1923 PLPVRE
-1935 IPAAAFQRLFREV
+1935 VPATAFQRLVREV
-1948 QQLQAAVDAPAE
+1948 QQLQAAVDAPYETSA
-1960 IPDGADAAQLVFLR
+1960 GTDAAQLVFLR
-1974 RTQAEQRD
+1974 RTQAEQRE
-1982 RRTKRLAFLRTF
+1982 RRAERLAFLRTF
-1994 LDSVGVGQEGTVPDV
+1994 LDTVSVGRDGAVPEV

-2014 LLRLEFDGQVDED
+2014 LLRLEFDGRLDED

-2050 HALTWQTTG
+2050 HALAWQRVG
-2059 REISYDASRGT
+2059 REISYDASQGKP
-2070 SRTVVVR
+2070 RTVVVR

>member
-1 MSQDERG
+1 MSQGERG
-8 LSGGLQS
+8 LSEDVQP
-15 VGSVYQYDDGLYVR
+15 VGSDYQYDDGLYVR
-29 VADVVPHVLAD
+29 VDDVVPYVLAD
-40 AEDSHGYREGDDL
+40 PQDGHGYRQGDDL
-53 VRCTLSL
+53 VRCTLSV
-60 SNGTGRPF
+60 SNGTGRP
-68 ELDGVTLLVRGGPYG
+68 LDLGGVTLLVRGGAYG

-90 DYRSDVIDDALEGT
+90 DHRSDVLDGNLEGT
-104 LRAGRRVSVTW
+104 LRVGRRVSSTW
-115 AYSIPPGT
+115 AYSIP
-123 AGDLDI
+123 AGSADDLDI

-134 AGDRGSVTFGTASEV
+134 GHSRESVTFGTAP
-149 GTASAAG
+149 G
-156 TMAATV
+156 V
-162 ADERPVPI
+162 AVE
-170 AFDQSVLFGEQQ
+170 
-182 QSLFAEP
+182 
-189 QDAAEP
+189 
-195 VSGAASESGY
+195 
-205 AVSAAGGRERK
+205 AGGNSVSMAYDQTLPPTVEP
-216 TASTGLDAVPAQP
+216 AVLGVVPAQP
-229 TGSGRQTSR
+229 AGPGRR
-238 SLAPEVSA
+238 PAPSA
-246 DGLDAARVRQIFR
+246 VPEISTDDLDATRVRQIFR

-283 FDELPGGEGV
+283 FDELPDDDGV
-293 EVMIDGALAGDD
+293 EVMIDGALAADD

-315 REDAPHPKALLA
+315 REDAPHPHALLA
-327 PWVDETRVRDFKEPR
+327 PWVDETRIRDFKEPR

-352 EFPDWSQGIPLDKT
+352 DFPDWSRGIPLDKT
-366 YHLLDEHPQ
+366 YHELDEHPQ

-382 YAAWEQEWLAW
+382 YTAWEQEWLNW
-393 AERRRAIDPLVRLYD
+393 AEQRRSIDPLVRLYD

-441 RVERHLI
+441 RVERHLL
-448 THRATLRLDPS
+448 THRATIQLDPS
-459 TGTLTAAPDPT
+459 TGMLTAAPDPT
-470 GMGLELEEGMLEGA
+470 GTGLELEEGMLEGA

-492 ERIVE
+492 ETIVE
-497 VLEDASDVTDPEHL
+497 GLEGASDVTDPERL

-521 ANAAHS
+521 VNAAHS

-548 GLTPALVLRER
+548 GLAPALVLRER

-573 QVDAGTPPTALLS
+573 QIDAGTPPTALLG

-599 LAAVEDDRA
+599 LASAEDD
-608 GQGGDEMY
+608 GTPQGGEEMY

-630 RLRTNRLVVVQGPP
+630 RLRANRLVVVQGPP

-677 VLRDKLPESVR
+677 VLRDKLPESIR

-702 RELEASVQRILGE
+702 RELEASVQRILSE

-721 KASLQ
+721 KASHKG
-726 QIRTLQTRLARARAA
+726 IRTLQARLARARDA
-741 QQAMLRDLAVLREQ
+741 QQTMLRDLAVLRER
-755 ETHRFEAEIGDYSG
+755 ETHHFETEIGDYSG
-769 SLLEIAERL
+769 SLQEIAERL
-778 TTEADRHD
+778 TAEAARYD

-794 QPALSADE
+794 QPTLSTDDT
-802 ALGLLHATRAYTPH
+802 LRLLRTTRAYTPH

-827 SELPGPGEFEKAV
+827 HELPGPGDFEEAV
-840 CVVRSAEEAHMAARQ
+840 RIVQSAEEAHTEARR
-855 DPLCAEYDTAVR
+855 DPMCAEYDTAVR
-867 SLGEEEQQRL
+867 SLGEGEQQRL

-883 FATARARAAALAAAA
+883 FTAARARAAALAAAA
-898 GDWAVALLRQVTEG
+898 GDWAATLLRQVTEG
-912 QDWQARSRRAAVTET
+912 QDWQARSRQAAVTET
-927 LAAVDSSLATL
+927 LAAVDASLATL

-956 QATALHDGLGQ
+956 QVTALHDGLKQ

-975 GMRSKLAKTVGAFAE
+975 GMRSRLAKTVGPFVEA
-990 NVRVDGRAPEDVPT
+990 VRVDGRAPEDVPT

-1021 ESEWGTPVAA
+1021 ESEWGTSVAA

-1044 DADVLDALLAVAA
+1044 DREALDALLAVAA

-1069 ATLAVAR
+1069 PALAVAT
-1076 WHDPSVE
+1076 WHEATVE
-1083 NALRT
+1083 NAVRT
-1088 LLRASTTLRAAEASR
+1088 LLRAATTLRAAEQSR
-1103 KAIAD
+1103 KVIEHSED
-1108 AEELLRVWG
+1108 LLRVWG
-1117 DRLGVSP
+1117 DRPGVSP
-1124 AVVRALGAVRDRDCD
+1124 AVVRALGTVRDRDPD
-1139 GYRAFGE
+1139 GYRTFSE

-1159 EQDVALVRVRE
+1159 EQDVALALVRE
-1170 VFPALADRI
+1170 AFPALADRI
-1179 TAAPEDSAWDARLP
+1179 SSTAADSAWDTGLP
-1193 CLAEAWAWS
+1193 SLAEAWAWS

-1208 ERLTDPEAERVLR
+1208 ERLTDPEAESALR

-1227 DDEARIMLARLAAA
+1227 DDEARILLARLAAA

-1358 EYFHLRDRLLTA
+1358 EYFHLRDRLLTS

-1382 SSFFDLT
+1382 SSFFDVT

-1408 PEIISFSNDLCYN
+1408 PEIISFSNELCYN

-1441 YVETGEAVGANTRLA
+1441 YVETGEAVGANTRLTNA
-1456 NTAEAEALVD
+1456 AEAEALVD
-1466 AIVRCCADPAYEG
+1466 AIVRCCADPAYDG
-1479 RTMGVISLRASKGHL
+1479 KTMGIISLRASKGHL
-1494 TELENLLAERLDYE
+1494 TELENLLSERLDYE

-1587 RRWLDHLTRPAEED
+1587 RRWLDQLTRPAEED

-1614 HEAFDSLFQQQVYL
+1614 HEAFDSLFQQKVYL

-1641 KVGRHAIDLVVE
+1641 KVGRHTIDLVVE

-1666 VFAEGEDA
+1666 AFAEGEDA

-1687 DWTFVRIRGSRFHL
+1687 DWTFVRIRGSRFHF
-1701 DREQALAPLW
+1701 DREQALSPLW

-1720 PVGREPEAAADA
+1720 PVGPHGSD
-1732 VTAADPTTGDAW
+1732 GD
-1744 PTGEA
+1744 
-1749 AGGEVRAD
+1749 
-1757 ADVAVPKGVA
+1757 
-1767 VPGSVAETDDDV
+1767 
-1779 MRERIAEAGDAAA
+1779 DAAA
-1792 ARAGATAGAEVGA
+1792 VEDGV
-1805 PVGDGGASE
+1805 VDDGDAFAADDAVPSE
-1814 PRGASNH
+1814 PQRVSRQAP
-1821 GSGSPDTARVQQPT
+1821 GSQDAARDQAPSATGSARHAVPSED
-1835 GPATT
+1835 PAR
-1840 LSAMPA
+1840 SAMP
-1846 PRATDPRESLS
+1846 
-1857 GPARRPTPAPT
+1857 TPA
-1868 PQPRATAGDNQ
+1868 
-1879 AAPARAAGTA
+1879 APGT
-1889 KPEAPSAAR
+1889 
-1898 PTGTARA
+1898 
-1905 AVHVARSD
+1905 
-1913 GPSPSPSPMP
+1913 
-1923 SRTAPSPLPVRE
+1923 LPVRE
-1935 IPAAAFQRLFREV
+1935 IPAAAFQRLVREA
-1948 QQLQAAVDAPAE
+1948 QLLQAAVDAPDETPAGAE
-1960 IPDGADAAQLVFLR
+1960 AAQLVFLR
-1974 RTQAEQRD
+1974 KTQADQRD

-1994 LDSVGVGQEGTVPDV
+1994 LDSVGVGREGAAPDV

-2050 HALTWQTTG
+2050 HALAWQATG
-2059 REISYDASRGT
+2059 REISYDATQGR

>member
-1 MSQDERG
+1 VPGDG
-8 LSGGLQS
+8 LRP

-29 VADVVPHVLAD
+29 VDDVVPYELAD
-40 AEDSHGYREGDDL
+40 ADDSHGYRPGDDL
-53 VRCTLSL
+53 VRCTLHL
-60 SNGTGRPF
+60 SNGTGRPVDV
-68 ELDGVTLLVRGGPYG
+68 DGISLLVRGGPYG
-83 KTARQVQ
+83 KTARQVR
-90 DYRSDVIDDALEGT
+90 DHSGDVLDDELEGP
-104 LRAGRRVSVTW
+104 LRTGRRLSATW
-115 AYSIPPGT
+115 AYSIPAGT
-123 AGDLDI
+123 ADDLDI
-129 EVRFP
+129 EVRFRG
-134 AGDRGSVTFGTASEV
+134 AHDRESVTFT
-149 GTASAAG
+149 
-156 TMAATV
+156 TV
-162 ADERPVPI
+162 ATAVP
-170 AFDQSVLFGEQQ
+170 ATRGT
-182 QSLFAEP
+182 
-189 QDAAEP
+189 
-195 VSGAASESGY
+195 GAASLSRDSGTQ
-205 AVSAAGGRERK
+205 AEPGGDLGIPTDGFGQQHSARA
-216 TASTGLDAVPAQP
+216 TLDAVPAQP
-229 TGSGRQTSR
+229 AGPGRQVTPSP
-238 SLAPEVSA
+238 APQLSGDE
-246 DGLDAARVRQIFR
+246 LDAARVRQIFR

-274 LDGAAGAVW
+274 LDGAAGTVW
-283 FDELPGGEGV
+283 FDELPDNDGV
-293 EVMIDGALAGDD
+293 GVMIDGMLDTD
-305 PAWLTVARPE
+305 EPAWLTVTRPE
-315 REDAPHPKALLA
+315 REDAPHPKTLLA
-327 PWVDETRVRDFKEPR
+327 PWVDENRIRDFKQAR

-366 YHLLDEHPQ
+366 YHELDEHPQ

-393 AERRRAIDPLVRLYD
+393 AERRRAIDPVVRLYD

-415 DAAGLGEAYELVLG
+415 DAANLGEAYELVLG

-434 WQTSTGQ
+434 WQTAAGQ
-441 RVERHLI
+441 RVERHLV

-459 TGTLTAAPDPT
+459 TGMLTAAPDPT
-470 GMGLELEEGMLEGA
+470 GAGLELEEGMLEGA
-484 QHVPGAVR
+484 QHVPGPVR
-492 ERIVE
+492 EKIVE
-497 VLEDASDVTDPEHL
+497 VLEGASDVTDPAHL
-511 DAVHTALRSW
+511 EAVHTALRSW
-521 ANAAHS
+521 VNAAHS

-541 SLDVPQV
+541 NLDVPQV

-573 QVDAGTPPTALLS
+573 QIDAGTPPTELLS

-599 LAAVEDDRA
+599 LAAAE
-608 GQGGDEMY
+608 GGTATDSDEMY

-630 RLRTNRLVVVQGPP
+630 RLRANRLVVVQGPP

-677 VLRDKLPESVR
+677 VLRDKLPESIR

-702 RELEASVQRILGE
+702 RELEASVHKILSE

-721 KASLQ
+721 KASWKAVK
-726 QIRTLQTRLARARAA
+726 TLQSRLAKARAA

-769 SLLEIAERL
+769 SLQGIAERL
-778 TTEADRHD
+778 TAETGRYD

-794 QPALSADE
+794 QPALTADE
-802 ALGLLHATRAYTPH
+802 ALRLLHATRAYTPQ

-827 SELPGPGEFEKAV
+827 SELPSPGDFEDAMR
-840 CVVRSAEEAHMAARQ
+840 VVRSAEDAHAAARQ
-855 DPLCAEYDTAVR
+855 DPLCAEYDAAVR
-867 SLGEEEQQRL
+867 SLSEAEQQRL

-883 FATARARAAALAAAA
+883 FSAARARAASLAAPA
-898 GDWAVALLRQVTEG
+898 GDWAAVLLKEVTEG
-912 QDWQARSRRAAVTET
+912 QDWQARSRRAAVSEA
-927 LAAVDSSLATL
+927 LAAVDASLATL
-938 GTAMVSGLE
+938 GTAMVSGLDR
-947 QYDPATALA
+947 YDPATALA

-967 GQRLRGPL
+967 GQKLRGPL
-975 GMRSKLAKTVGAFAE
+975 GMRSKLAKTVGAFVDA
-990 NVRVDGRAPEDVPT
+990 VRVDGRTPDDVPT
-1004 SAVVL
+1004 AAVVL

-1021 ESEWGTPVAA
+1021 ESEWGTPAAA
-1031 WQGHGPRLARLRQ
+1031 WHGHGPRLARLRQ
-1044 DADVLDALLAVAA
+1044 EAEVLDALLAAAA

-1069 ATLAVAR
+1069 PALAVAT
-1076 WHDPSVE
+1076 WHNAPVE
-1083 NALRT
+1083 HTMRT
-1088 LLRASTTLRAAEASR
+1088 LLRAATTLRAAEESR
-1103 KAIAD
+1103 KVIAD
-1108 AEELLRVWG
+1108 TEELLRAWS
-1117 DRLGVSP
+1117 DRPGAAP
-1124 AVVRALGAVRDRDCD
+1124 AVVRALDAVRDRDPD
-1139 GYRAFGE
+1139 GYRSFSE

-1159 EQDVALVRVRE
+1159 EHDTALNRVRE
-1170 VFPALADRI
+1170 AFPALAERI
-1179 TAAPEDSAWDARLP
+1179 TATHEDTAWDTRLP
-1193 CLAEAWAWS
+1193 VLAEAWAWS
-1202 AWRDRM
+1202 AWRERM
-1208 ERLTDPEAERVLR
+1208 ERLTDPEAERALR
-1221 RRLTEA
+1221 RRLTEV

-1312 LFDVVIV
+1312 MFDVVIV

-1389 EALSAGRGTLMLK
+1389 EAFSAGRGTLMLK

-1441 YVETGEAVGANTRLA
+1441 HVEHGEALGVNSRLC
-1456 NTAEAEALVD
+1456 NPAEAEALVD
-1466 AIVRCCADPAYEG
+1466 AVVRCCADPAYDG
-1479 RTMGVISLRASKGHL
+1479 KTMGIISLRASKGHL
-1494 TELENLLAERLDYE
+1494 TELENLLADRLDYE

-1520 EDFQGDERHIM
+1520 EDFQGDERHVM
-1531 FISFVNSA
+1531 FVSCVNSPS
-1539 TTAAGAVPGGFNGKT
+1539 TGAGSVPGGFNGKT

-1601 VVAVEGEVLPDVR
+1601 TAAVEDEVLPDVR

-1628 ELTARGH
+1628 ELTARGY
-1635 RVRPGY
+1635 RIRPGY
-1641 KVGRHAIDLVVE
+1641 KVGRHTLDLVVE

-1666 VFAEGEDA
+1666 AFAEGEDA

-1720 PVGREPEAAADA
+1720 PVREETEQSG
-1732 VTAADPTTGDAW
+1732 TAADTGRAGTEPNDESAATERGSE
-1744 PTGEA
+1744 PSEHSGGTGTATVATAVE
-1749 AGGEVRAD
+1749 
-1757 ADVAVPKGVA
+1757 AVP
-1767 VPGSVAETDDDV
+1767 
-1779 MRERIAEAGDAAA
+1779 
-1792 ARAGATAGAEVGA
+1792 A
-1805 PVGDGGASE
+1805 PV
-1814 PRGASNH
+1814 
-1821 GSGSPDTARVQQPT
+1821 
-1835 GPATT
+1835 
-1840 LSAMPA
+1840 
-1846 PRATDPRESLS
+1846 DPRESLR
-1857 GPARRPTPAPT
+1857 GPALEAMS
-1868 PQPRATAGDNQ
+1868 
-1879 AAPARAAGTA
+1879 APAEPSMVSSKNRAGTG
-1889 KPEAPSAAR
+1889 PSASPAR
-1898 PTGTARA
+1898 PAEPG
-1905 AVHVARSD
+1905 VAPAGPGPVTRS
-1913 GPSPSPSPMP
+1913 S
-1923 SRTAPSPLPVRE
+1923 LPVRQ
-1935 IPAAAFQRLFREV
+1935 IPAAAFQRLVREA
-1948 QQLQAAVDAPAE
+1948 QQLQSALDAPDE
-1960 IPDGADAAQLVFLR
+1960 TPDGADAAQLVFLTKTR
-1974 RTQAEQRD
+1974 ADQRD
-1982 RRTKRLAFLRTF
+1982 RRAKRLTFLRTF
-1994 LDSVGVGQEGTVPDV
+1994 LDSVGIGREPIVPDV

-2014 LLRLEFDGQVDED
+2014 LLVLEFDGDIDEE
-2027 TLYTIAELPTEEADI
+2027 TLYTVAELPTEEADI

-2050 HALTWQTTG
+2050 HALMWQPAG
-2059 REISYDASRGT
+2059 REISYDASQGKR
-2070 SRTVVVR
+2070 RTVVVR
-2077 EIRV
+2077 EIRA

>member
-1 MSQDERG
+1 MQVDGVRP
-8 LSGGLQS
+8 

-29 VADVVPHVLAD
+29 VDDVVPYELAD
-40 AEDSHGYREGDDL
+40 ADDSHGYRPGDDL
-53 VRCTLSL
+53 VRCTLQL
-60 SNGTGRPF
+60 SNGTGVPIDV
-68 ELDGVTLLVRGGPYG
+68 DGITLLVRGGPYG

-90 DYRSDVIDDALEGT
+90 DYRSDVLDDELEGT
-104 LRAGRRVSVTW
+104 LRAGRRLSATW
-115 AYSIPPGT
+115 AYSIPAGT

-129 EVRFP
+129 EVRFRY
-134 AGDRGSVTFGTASEV
+134 AHDRESVTFTTAAAAAPAALTTSAGTGTGAAPLSVDEGLEAEPLGDLGGTA
-149 GTASAAG
+149 
-156 TMAATV
+156 
-162 ADERPVPI
+162 D
-170 AFDQSVLFGEQQ
+170 
-182 QSLFAEP
+182 
-189 QDAAEP
+189 
-195 VSGAASESGY
+195 
-205 AVSAAGGRERK
+205 
-216 TASTGLDAVPAQP
+216 STLDTVPAQP
-229 TGSGRQTSR
+229 AGPWRQATPKP
-238 SLAPEVSA
+238 LPQPSA
-246 DGLDAARVRQIFR
+246 DELDAARVRQIFR

-274 LDGAAGAVW
+274 LDGAAGTVW
-283 FDELPGGEGV
+283 FDELPDDDGV
-293 EVMIDGALAGDD
+293 DVMIDGVLATDE

-315 REDAPHPKALLA
+315 REDTPHPEPLLA
-327 PWVDETRVRDFKEPR
+327 PWVDDTRIRDFKQTR

-366 YHLLDEHPQ
+366 YHELDQHPQ

-393 AERRRAIDPLVRLYD
+393 AERRRAIDPVVRLYD

-415 DAAGLGEAYELVLG
+415 DAANLGEAYELVLG

-434 WQTSTGQ
+434 WQTTSAQ
-441 RVERHLI
+441 RVERHLV

-470 GMGLELEEGMLEGA
+470 GAGLELEEGMLEGA
-484 QHVPGAVR
+484 QHVPGPVR
-492 ERIVE
+492 EEIVE
-497 VLEDASDVTDPEHL
+497 VLEGASDVTDPEHL

-521 ANAAHS
+521 VNAAHS
-527 AGSYAPTVERAKPR
+527 AGSYTPAVERAKPR
-541 SLDVPQV
+541 SLEVPQV

-573 QVDAGTPPTALLS
+573 QIDAGTPPTELLR

-599 LAAVEDDRA
+599 LAAEEDGTA
-608 GQGGDEMY
+608 HGSGEMY

-630 RLRTNRLVVVQGPP
+630 RLRANRLVVVQGPP

-677 VLRDKLPESVR
+677 VLRDKLPESIR

-702 RELEASVQRILGE
+702 RELEASVHRILSE

-721 KASLQ
+721 KASRK
-726 QIRTLQTRLARARAA
+726 QIETLQSRLAKARAA

-755 ETHRFEAEIGDYSG
+755 ETHRFDAEIGDYSG
-769 SLLEIAERL
+769 SLQEIAERL
-778 TTEADRHD
+778 TAEAGRHD

-794 QPALSADE
+794 QPGLSADE
-802 ALGLLHATRAYTPH
+802 ALRLLHTTRAYTPH

-827 SELPGPGEFEKAV
+827 TELPGPGDFEEAV
-840 CVVRSAEEAHMAARQ
+840 RVVRSAEEAHAAARQ
-855 DPLCAEYDTAVR
+855 DPRCEEYDTAVR
-867 SLGEEEQQRL
+867 SLNEVEQHRL

-883 FATARARAAALAAAA
+883 FSAARARAASLAAPAGAWAA
-898 GDWAVALLRQVTEG
+898 ALLKEVTEG

-927 LAAVDSSLATL
+927 LAAVDASLATL
-938 GTAMVSGLE
+938 GTSMVSGLE
-947 QYDPATALA
+947 QYDPATAFA
-956 QATALHDGLGQ
+956 QATTLHDGLSQ
-967 GQRLRGPL
+967 GEKLRGPL
-975 GMRSKLAKTVGAFAE
+975 GMRSKLAKTVGAFVE
-990 NVRVDGRAPEDVPT
+990 TVRVDGRAPEDT
-1004 SAVVL
+1004 ATTAVLL

-1031 WQGHGPRLARLRQ
+1031 WHGHGPRLARLRQ
-1044 DADVLDALLAVAA
+1044 DAEVLDALLAVAA
-1057 ARTDVLTAAATS
+1057 ARTDVLAAAATS
-1069 ATLAVAR
+1069 PALAVAT

-1083 NALRT
+1083 NAVRT
-1088 LLRASTTLRAAEASR
+1088 LLRAATTLRAAEQSR
-1103 KAIAD
+1103 KAVAD
-1108 AEELLRVWG
+1108 TEELLRAWS
-1117 DRLGVSP
+1117 DRSGVAP
-1124 AVVRALGAVRDRDCD
+1124 AVLRALDAVRERDPD
-1139 GYRAFGE
+1139 GYRSFSD

-1159 EQDVALVRVRE
+1159 ERDAALTRVRE
-1170 VFPALADRI
+1170 AFPVLAERI
-1179 TAAPEDSAWDARLP
+1179 TGTHQDTAWDTRLP
-1193 CLAEAWAWS
+1193 SLAQAWAWS
-1202 AWRDRM
+1202 AWRERM
-1208 ERLTDPEAERVLR
+1208 ERLTDPEAERTLR
-1221 RRLTEA
+1221 KRLTEA

-1312 LFDVVIV
+1312 MFDVVIV

-1441 YVETGEAVGANTRLA
+1441 LVEHGEALGANSRLT
-1456 NTAEAEALVD
+1456 NPAEAEALVD
-1466 AIVRCCADPAYEG
+1466 AIVRCCADPDYDG
-1479 RTMGVISLRASKGHL
+1479 KTMGVISLRASKGHL

-1520 EDFQGDERHIM
+1520 EDFQGDERHVM
-1531 FISFVNSA
+1531 FISCVNSPS
-1539 TTAAGAVPGGFNGKT
+1539 TAAGSVPGGFNGKT

-1587 RRWLDHLTRPAEED
+1587 RRWLDHLTRPVEED
-1601 VVAVEGEVLPDVR
+1601 TAAVEGDVLPDVR
-1614 HEAFDSLFQQQVYL
+1614 HQAFDSLFQQQVYL
-1628 ELTARGH
+1628 ELRTRDF

-1641 KVGRHAIDLVVE
+1641 KVGRHTLDLVVE

-1666 VFAEGEDA
+1666 AFTEGEDA

-1701 DREQALAPLW
+1701 DREQALEPLW
-1711 AELERLGIE
+1711 AELDRLGIE
-1720 PVGREPEAAADA
+1720 PMRKEAEPRSRELTDTPEAVADTAAVPGAVTVPPSSVPPEHRPVTGACAGTTRSSEPEAA
-1732 VTAADPTTGDAW
+1732 
-1744 PTGEA
+1744 
-1749 AGGEVRAD
+1749 
-1757 ADVAVPKGVA
+1757 
-1767 VPGSVAETDDDV
+1767 
-1779 MRERIAEAGDAAA
+1779 
-1792 ARAGATAGAEVGA
+1792 
-1805 PVGDGGASE
+1805 
-1814 PRGASNH
+1814 
-1821 GSGSPDTARVQQPT
+1821 
-1835 GPATT
+1835 
-1840 LSAMPA
+1840 PA
-1846 PRATDPRESLS
+1846 PI
-1857 GPARRPTPAPT
+1857 AR
-1868 PQPRATAGDNQ
+1868 G
-1879 AAPARAAGTA
+1879 
-1889 KPEAPSAAR
+1889 S
-1898 PTGTARA
+1898 
-1905 AVHVARSD
+1905 
-1913 GPSPSPSPMP
+1913 
-1923 SRTAPSPLPVRE
+1923 LPVRE
-1935 IPAAAFQRLFREV
+1935 IPVAAFQRLVREV
-1948 QQLQAAVDAPAE
+1948 QQLQAALDAPHE

-1974 RTQAEQRD
+1974 KTHADQRD

-1994 LDSVGVGQEGTVPDV
+1994 LDAVSVGREPVVPDV

-2014 LLRLEFDGQVDED
+2014 LLVLEFDGELDED
-2027 TLYTIAELPTEEADI
+2027 TLYTVAELPTEEADI

-2050 HALTWQTTG
+2050 HALMWQPAG
-2059 REISYDASRGT
+2059 REISYDASQGKAR
-2070 SRTVVVR
+2070 SVVVR
-2077 EIRV
+2077 KIRV

>member
-1 MSQDERG
+1 MSQDESVPGDG
-8 LSGGLQS
+8 LRP

-29 VADVVPHVLAD
+29 VDDVMPYELAD
-40 AEDSHGYREGDDL
+40 ADDSHGYRPGDDL
-53 VRCTLSL
+53 VRCTLHL
-60 SNGTGRPF
+60 SNGTGRPVAV
-68 ELDGVTLLVRGGPYG
+68 DGISLLVRGGPYG

-90 DYRSDVIDDALEGT
+90 DHSGDLLDDELEGT
-104 LRAGRRVSVTW
+104 LRTGRRLSATW
-115 AYSIPPGT
+115 AYSIPAGT
-123 AGDLDI
+123 ADDLDI
-129 EVRFP
+129 EVRFRD
-134 AGDRGSVTFGTASEV
+134 AHDRERVTFTTAPTAVSATLGT
-149 GTASAAG
+149 
-156 TMAATV
+156 
-162 ADERPVPI
+162 
-170 AFDQSVLFGEQQ
+170 
-182 QSLFAEP
+182 
-189 QDAAEP
+189 
-195 VSGAASESGY
+195 GAASLSRDSGTQAESGGGLGIP
-205 AVSAAGGRERK
+205 AGGFEQQH
-216 TASTGLDAVPAQP
+216 STRATLHAIPAQSAGP
-229 TGSGRQTSR
+229 GRQVTPPP
-238 SLAPEVSA
+238 APQLSGDE
-246 DGLDAARVRQIFR
+246 LDSARVRQIFR

-283 FDELPGGEGV
+283 FDELPDDDGV
-293 EVMIDGALAGDD
+293 EVMIDGMLGADE
-305 PAWLTVARPE
+305 PAWLTVTRPE
-315 REDAPHPKALLA
+315 REDAPHLRTLLV
-327 PWVDETRVRDFKEPR
+327 PWVDENRIRDFKQTR

-366 YHLLDEHPQ
+366 YHELDEHPQ

-393 AERRRAIDPLVRLYD
+393 AERRRAIDPVVRLYD

-415 DAAGLGEAYELVLG
+415 DAANLGEAYELVLG

-434 WQTSTGQ
+434 WQTAAGQ
-441 RVERHLI
+441 RVERHLV
-448 THRATLRLDPS
+448 THRAILRLDPS

-470 GMGLELEEGMLEGA
+470 GAGLELEEGMLEGA
-484 QHVPGAVR
+484 QHVPGPVR
-492 ERIVE
+492 EEIVE
-497 VLEDASDVTDPEHL
+497 VLEGASDVTDPEHL

-521 ANAAHS
+521 VNAAHS

-573 QVDAGTPPTALLS
+573 QIDAGTPPTELLS

-599 LAAVEDDRA
+599 LAAAE
-608 GQGGDEMY
+608 GGTATDSDEMY

-630 RLRTNRLVVVQGPP
+630 RLRANRLVVVQGPP

-677 VLRDKLPESVR
+677 VLRDKLPESIR

-702 RELEASVQRILGE
+702 RELEASVHKILSE

-721 KASLQ
+721 KASRKAVKALQ
-726 QIRTLQTRLARARAA
+726 SRLARARAA

-755 ETHRFEAEIGDYSG
+755 ETHRFETEIGDYSG
-769 SLLEIAERL
+769 SLQEIAERL
-778 TTEADRHD
+778 TAETGRYD

-794 QPALSADE
+794 QPALTAGE
-802 ALGLLHATRAYTPH
+802 ALRLLHATRAYTPH

-827 SELPGPGEFEKAV
+827 SELPSPGDFEEAV
-840 CVVRSAEEAHMAARQ
+840 RVVRSAEDAHAAARQ
-855 DPLCAEYDTAVR
+855 DALCAEYDAAVR
-867 SLGEEEQQRL
+867 SLSEAEQQRL

-883 FATARARAAALAAAA
+883 FSAARARAASLAAPA
-898 GDWAVALLRQVTEG
+898 GDWAAVLLKEVTEG
-912 QDWQARSRRAAVTET
+912 QDWQARSRRAAVSEA
-927 LAAVDSSLATL
+927 LAAVDASLATL
-938 GTAMVSGLE
+938 GTAMVSGLD

-967 GQRLRGPL
+967 GQKLRGPL
-975 GMRSKLAKTVGAFAE
+975 GMRSKLAKTVGAFVDA
-990 NVRVDGRAPEDVPT
+990 VRVDGRTPEDVPT
-1004 SAVVL
+1004 AAVVL

-1021 ESEWGTPVAA
+1021 ESEWGTPAAA
-1031 WQGHGPRLARLRQ
+1031 WHGHGPRLARLRQ
-1044 DADVLDALLAVAA
+1044 EAEVLDALLAVAA

-1069 ATLAVAR
+1069 PGLAVAT
-1076 WHDPSVE
+1076 WHNAPVE
-1083 NALRT
+1083 HAVRT
-1088 LLRASTTLRAAEASR
+1088 LLRAATTLRAAEGSR
-1103 KAIAD
+1103 KVVAD
-1108 AEELLRVWG
+1108 TEELLRAWS
-1117 DRLGVSP
+1117 DRPGAAP
-1124 AVVRALGAVRDRDCD
+1124 AVVRALDAVRDRDPE
-1139 GYRAFGE
+1139 GYRSFSE

-1159 EQDVALVRVRE
+1159 EHDTALTCVRE
-1170 VFPALADRI
+1170 AFPALAERVTTTHED
-1179 TAAPEDSAWDARLP
+1179 TAWETWLP
-1193 CLAEAWAWS
+1193 ALAEAWAWS
-1202 AWRDRM
+1202 AWRERM
-1208 ERLTDPEAERVLR
+1208 KRLTDPEAERALR
-1221 RRLTEA
+1221 KRLTEA

-1312 LFDVVIV
+1312 MFDVVIV

-1421 RDLLPLRQY
+1421 RHLLPLRQY

-1441 YVETGEAVGANTRLA
+1441 HVEHGEALGVNSRLC
-1456 NTAEAEALVD
+1456 NPAEAEALVD
-1466 AIVRCCADPAYEG
+1466 AVVRCCTDPAYDG
-1479 RTMGVISLRASKGHL
+1479 KTMGIISLRAGKGHL
-1494 TELENLLAERLDYE
+1494 TELENLLADRLDYE
-1508 QREERRIRVGDA
+1508 QREARRIRVGDA
-1520 EDFQGDERHIM
+1520 EDFQGDERHVM
-1531 FISFVNSA
+1531 FVSCVNSPS
-1539 TTAAGAVPGGFNGKT
+1539 TGAGSVPGGFNGKT

-1601 VVAVEGEVLPDVR
+1601 TAAVEREVLPDVR

-1628 ELTARGH
+1628 ELTARGY

-1641 KVGRHAIDLVVE
+1641 KVGRHTLDLVVE

-1666 VFAEGEDA
+1666 AFAEGEDA

-1720 PVGREPEAAADA
+1720 PVREETEQSG
-1732 VTAADPTTGDAW
+1732 TAADTGRAGTEPDDEGAATERGSE
-1744 PTGEA
+1744 PSEDSGGTGTA
-1749 AGGEVRAD
+1749 TVAT
-1757 ADVAVPKGVA
+1757 DVEAVP
-1767 VPGSVAETDDDV
+1767 
-1779 MRERIAEAGDAAA
+1779 
-1792 ARAGATAGAEVGA
+1792 A
-1805 PVGDGGASE
+1805 PVD
-1814 PRGASNH
+1814 PRGLLH
-1821 GSGSPDTARVQQPT
+1821 
-1835 GPATT
+1835 GPATEAM
-1840 LSAMPA
+1840 SAAAMPSGVSSGVSSKN
-1846 PRATDPRESLS
+1846 RADTGPSG
-1857 GPARRPTPAPT
+1857 GPARPAEP
-1868 PQPRATAGDNQ
+1868 GV
-1879 AAPARAAGTA
+1879 APAGPGPAT
-1889 KPEAPSAAR
+1889 
-1898 PTGTARA
+1898 
-1905 AVHVARSD
+1905 RS
-1913 GPSPSPSPMP
+1913 S
-1923 SRTAPSPLPVRE
+1923 LPVRQ
-1935 IPAAAFQRLFREV
+1935 IPAAAFQRLVREA
-1948 QQLQAAVDAPAE
+1948 QQLQAALDAPDDT
-1960 IPDGADAAQLVFLR
+1960 PDGADAAQLVFLR
-1974 RTQAEQRD
+1974 RTRADQRD
-1982 RRTKRLAFLRTF
+1982 RRAKRLTFLRMF
-1994 LDSVGVGQEGTVPDV
+1994 LDSVGIGRETTAPDV

-2014 LLRLEFDGQVDED
+2014 LLVLEFDGDIDEE
-2027 TLYTIAELPTEEADI
+2027 TLYTVAELPTEEADI

-2050 HALTWQTTG
+2050 HALMWQPTG
-2059 REISYDASRGT
+2059 REISYDASLGKR
-2070 SRTVVVR
+2070 RTVVVR
-2077 EIRV
+2077 EIRA

>member
-8 LSGGLQS
+8 LGDGLRS

-29 VADVVPHVLAD
+29 VDDVVPHVLAD
-40 AEDSHGYREGDDL
+40 PEDGHGYRQGDDL
-53 VRCTLSL
+53 VRCTLHL

-68 ELDGVTLLVRGGPYG
+68 DLDGVTLLVRGGPYG
-83 KTARQVQ
+83 KTGRQVHE
-90 DYRSDVIDDALEGT
+90 YSSDVIDDALEGT
-104 LRAGRRVSVTW
+104 LRTGRRVSVTW
-115 AYSIPPGT
+115 AYSIPAGT

-134 AGDRGSVTFGTASEV
+134 ARDRGSVTFS
-149 GTASAAG
+149 TASAA
-156 TMAATV
+156 ATV
-162 ADERPVPI
+162 VGERPVRVT
-170 AFDQSVLFGEQQ
+170 FDQSVLFGERQ
-182 QSLFAEP
+182 QSLFADLD
-189 QDAAEP
+189 DAP
-195 VSGAASESGY
+195 KPGTTNGDTY
-205 AVSAAGGRERK
+205 SAAGGQRA
-216 TASTGLDAVPAQP
+216 TVPAVLDAVPAQSAGP
-229 TGSGRQTSR
+229 ARQAARTPV
-238 SLAPEVSA
+238 PEVSA

-283 FDELPGGEGV
+283 FDELPDDDGV
-293 EVMIDGALAGDD
+293 EVMIDGTLAGDD

-315 REDAPHPKALLA
+315 REDAPHPKTLLA
-327 PWVDETRVRDFKEPR
+327 PWVDETRIRDFKEPR

-352 EFPDWSQGIPLDKT
+352 DFPDWSRGIPLDKT
-366 YHLLDEHPQ
+366 YHELDEHPQ

-382 YAAWEQEWLAW
+382 YGAWEQEWLAW
-393 AERRRAIDPLVRLYD
+393 AERRRAIDPLVLLYD

-434 WQTSTGQ
+434 WQTTTGQ

-470 GMGLELEEGMLEGA
+470 GAGLELEEGMLEGA

-492 ERIVE
+492 ETIVE
-497 VLEDASDVTDPEHL
+497 ELEGALDVTDPEQL

-521 ANAAHS
+521 VNAAHS

-573 QVDAGTPPTALLS
+573 QIDAGTPPTALLS

-599 LAAVEDDRA
+599 LAAAEDDGTA
-608 GQGGDEMY
+608 QGSDEMY

-630 RLRTNRLVVVQGPP
+630 RLRSNRLVVVQGPP

-702 RELEASVQRILGE
+702 RELEGSVQRILGE

-721 KASLQ
+721 KASRKG
-726 QIRTLQTRLARARAA
+726 IRTLQTRLAQARAA

-769 SLLEIAERL
+769 SLQEIAERL
-778 TTEADRHD
+778 TTEAGRYD

-794 QPALSADE
+794 QPALSADD
-802 ALGLLHATRAYTPH
+802 ALRLLHATRGYTPH

-827 SELPGPGEFEKAV
+827 SEFPGPGDFEEAV
-840 CVVRSAEEAHMAARQ
+840 RIVRSAEDAHAAARE
-855 DPLCAEYDTAVR
+855 DALCAEYDTAVR
-867 SLGEEEQQRL
+867 SLGESEQQRL

-883 FATARARAAALAAAA
+883 FSTTRARAAALAASV
-898 GDWAVALLRQVTEG
+898 GDWAATLLRQVMEG
-912 QDWQARSRRAAVTET
+912 QDWQTRSRRAAVTET
-927 LAAVDSSLATL
+927 LAAVDGSLATL

-956 QATALHDGLGQ
+956 QVTALHDGLGQ
-967 GQRLRGPL
+967 GQKLRGPL
-975 GMRSKLAKTVGAFAE
+975 GMRSKLAKTAGAFAE
-990 NVRVDGRAPEDVPT
+990 NVRVDGRVSEDVPT
-1004 SAVVL
+1004 SAIVL

-1044 DADVLDALLAVAA
+1044 DAEVLDALLAVAA
-1057 ARTDVLTAAATS
+1057 TRTDVLTAAATS
-1069 ATLAVAR
+1069 PALAVAA
-1076 WHDPSVE
+1076 WHDLSVE
-1083 NALRT
+1083 NAVRT
-1088 LLRASTTLRAAEASR
+1088 LLRASTTLRAAEQSR

-1108 AEELLRVWG
+1108 AEEMLRAWG
-1117 DRLGVSP
+1117 DRPGVSP
-1124 AVVRALGAVRDRDCD
+1124 TVVRALGTVRDRDPD
-1139 GYRAFGE
+1139 GYRAFSD

-1159 EQDVALVRVRE
+1159 EQDAALARVRE
-1170 VFPALADRI
+1170 AFPALADRI
-1179 TAAPEDSAWDARLP
+1179 TSTHEDSVWDVRLP
-1193 CLAEAWAWS
+1193 SLAEAWTWS

-1208 ERLTDPEAERVLR
+1208 ERLTHPEAERTLR

-1370 LEPDVRSLFGPD
+1370 LEPDVRSLFGPE

-1430 GADRLPPVRTV
+1430 GVDRLPPIRTV
-1441 YVETGEAVGANTRLA
+1441 YVETGEAVGANTRLT
-1456 NTAEAEALVD
+1456 NVAEAEALVD
-1466 AIVRCCADPAYEG
+1466 AIVRCCADPAYDG
-1479 RTMGVISLRASKGHL
+1479 KTMGVVSLRASKGHL

-1539 TTAAGAVPGGFNGKT
+1539 TTAAGSVPGGFNGKT

-1601 VVAVEGEVLPDVR
+1601 LVVVEGEVLPDVR
-1614 HEAFDSLFQQQVYL
+1614 HEAFDSLFQQKVYL

-1641 KVGRHAIDLVVE
+1641 KVGRHTIDLVVE

-1666 VFAEGEDA
+1666 AFAEGEDA

-1687 DWTFVRIRGSRFHL
+1687 DWTFIRIRGSRFHL

-1720 PVGREPEAAADA
+1720 PVAPEPEESGAADDAATDGAEPTVEAAAGGEAAADRDVA
-1732 VTAADPTTGDAW
+1732 VTWHVAET
-1744 PTGEA
+1744 
-1749 AGGEVRAD
+1749 
-1757 ADVAVPKGVA
+1757 ADVAWAG
-1767 VPGSVAETDDDV
+1767 
-1779 MRERIAEAGDAAA
+1779 AGDAA
-1792 ARAGATAGAEVGA
+1792 V
-1805 PVGDGGASE
+1805 VGDGGPSE
-1814 PRGASNH
+1814 QRGASSH
-1821 GSGSPDTARVQQPT
+1821 EAGGRDTARAQAPT
-1835 GPATT
+1835 GAAAA
-1840 LSAMPA
+1840 LGAVPA
-1846 PRATDPRESLS
+1846 PRGTDPRESLRGQALWATS
-1857 GPARRPTPAPT
+1857 APTRPRAMTAGNGAAPTRATGATVPEAASAVRPTGPARSAVPTPA
-1868 PQPRATAGDNQ
+1868 
-1879 AAPARAAGTA
+1879 
-1889 KPEAPSAAR
+1889 
-1898 PTGTARA
+1898 
-1905 AVHVARSD
+1905 
-1913 GPSPSPSPMP
+1913 
-1923 SRTAPSPLPVRE
+1923 APSPLPVRE
-1935 IPAAAFQRLFREV
+1935 IPAAAFQRLVREL
-1948 QQLQAAVDAPAE
+1948 QQLQAAVDAPCE
-1960 IPDGADAAQLVFLR
+1960 PPEGADAAQLVFLR
-1974 RTQAEQRD
+1974 KTQAEQRD

-1994 LDSVGVGQEGTVPDV
+1994 LDSVGVGREGAIPDV

-2014 LLRLEFDGQVDED
+2014 LLRLEFDGQLDED

-2050 HALTWQTTG
+2050 HALTWQPTG
-2059 REISYDASRGT
+2059 REISYDASQGR

>member
-8 LSGGLQS
+8 LSDGLRP
-15 VGSVYQYDDGLYVR
+15 VDSVYQYADGLYVR
-29 VADVVPHVLAD
+29 VGDVVPHAPAD
-40 AEDSHGYREGDDL
+40 AGDCHGQRQGDDL

-60 SNGTGRPF
+60 SNGTGKSLP
-68 ELDGVTLLVRGGPYG
+68 LDGITLLVRGGPYG

-90 DYRSDVIDDALEGT
+90 DFRSGVIDDVLEGT
-104 LRAGRRVSVTW
+104 LRAGRKVSATW
-115 AYSIPPGT
+115 AYSIPAGT

-134 AGDRGSVTFGTASEV
+134 AGDRGSVTFGTAPV
-149 GTASAAG
+149 
-156 TMAATV
+156 AATE
-162 ADERPVPI
+162 AARRPAPI
-170 AFDQSVLFGEQQ
+170 AFDQSVLFGERQP
-182 QSLFAEP
+182 SLFAEP
-189 QDAAEP
+189 DPEP
-195 VSGAASESGY
+195 DPEPEWEPDPEPERESPRPRDPE
-205 AVSAAGGRERK
+205 AV
-216 TASTGLDAVPAQP
+216 
-229 TGSGRQTSR
+229 
-238 SLAPEVSA
+238 A

-264 EESKTRPVRT
+264 EESKSRPVRT
-274 LDGAAGAVW
+274 LEGAAGAVW
-283 FDELPGGEGV
+283 FDELPDGDGV
-293 EVMIDGALAGDD
+293 AVMIDGALQGDD

-315 REDAPHPKALLA
+315 REDAPHPEPLLA
-327 PWVDETRVRDFKEPR
+327 PWVDQTRIRDFKATR
-342 APHLRRRIEP
+342 APHLRRRVEP
-352 EFPDWSQGIPLDKT
+352 EFPDWSRGIPLEKT
-366 YHLLDEHPQ
+366 YHELDEHPE

-382 YAAWEQEWLAW
+382 YTAWEQEWLAW
-393 AERRRAIDPLVRLYD
+393 AQRRRAIDPLVRLYD

-441 RVERHLI
+441 RVERHLV
-448 THRATLRLDPS
+448 THRATLRLDPF

-470 GMGLELEEGMLEGA
+470 GAGLELEEGMLEGA

-492 ERIVE
+492 ESIVE
-497 VLEDASDVTDPEHL
+497 VLEDALDVTDPEHL
-511 DAVHTALRSW
+511 GAVHTALRSW
-521 ANAAHS
+521 VNAAHS

-548 GLTPALVLRER
+548 GLAPALVLRER

-573 QVDAGTPPTALLS
+573 QVDAGTPPTALLR

-599 LAAVEDDRA
+599 LAAAQDDGTA
-608 GQGGDEMY
+608 PGGDEMY

-715 YAGYDE
+715 YASYDE
-721 KASLQ
+721 GFSRN
-726 QIRTLQTRLARARAA
+726 QIRTLQGRLAKARAA

-755 ETHRFEAEIGDYSG
+755 ETHRFDAEIGDYSG
-769 SLLEIAERL
+769 SLQEVAERL
-778 TTEADRHD
+778 TAEAGSYD
-786 WLGPVPQE
+786 WLGTVPQE
-794 QPALSADE
+794 QPALSPGE
-802 ALGLLHATRAYTPH
+802 ALRLLHTTRAYTPH
-816 HQALAAEVPGP
+816 HQSLAADVPGP
-827 SELPGPGEFEKAV
+827 SELPGAGDFEEAV
-840 CVVRSAEEAHMAARQ
+840 RVVRSAEEAHAAARQ
-855 DPLCAEYDTAVR
+855 DPRCAEYDMAVR
-867 SLGEEEQQRL
+867 SLGEEEQRRL

-883 FATARARAAALAAAA
+883 FTTARARAAALAATA
-898 GDWAVALLRQVTEG
+898 GDWAAALLGQVTEG
-912 QDWQARSRRAAVTET
+912 QDWQARSRRAAVTDT
-927 LAAVDSSLATL
+927 LTAVDSSLAIL

-947 QYDPATALA
+947 QYAPATALA
-956 QATALHDGLGQ
+956 QATALHDGLGR
-967 GQRLRGPL
+967 GQKLRGSL

-990 NVRVDGRAPEDVPT
+990 NVRVDGRAPDDVPS
-1004 SAVVL
+1004 SAVVV

-1021 ESEWGTPVAA
+1021 ESEWGTPVDA

-1044 DADVLDALLAVAA
+1044 DAEVLDALLAVGN
-1057 ARTDVLTAAATS
+1057 ARTEVLTAAATS
-1069 ATLAVAR
+1069 PALAVAT
-1076 WHDPSVE
+1076 WHDPSVD
-1083 NALRT
+1083 NAVRT
-1088 LLRASTTLRAAEASR
+1088 LLRASSTLRAAEQSR
-1103 KAIAD
+1103 KVIAD
-1108 AEELLRVWG
+1108 AEELLRAWS
-1117 DRLGVSP
+1117 DRPGVSP
-1124 AVVRALGAVRDRDCD
+1124 AVVRAHGAVRDRDVD

-1159 EQDVALVRVRE
+1159 EQDGALARVRA

-1179 TAAPEDSAWDARLP
+1179 TATHTDPVWDARLP
-1193 CLAEAWAWS
+1193 SLTEAWAWS

-1208 ERLTDPEAERVLR
+1208 ERLTDPEAERALR

-1284 LRKAQTAVPA
+1284 LSKAQTAVPA

-1328 AMLLSWLADR
+1328 AMLLSWIADR

-1348 SPSNVGLKQD
+1348 SPSTVGLKQD
-1358 EYFHLRDRLLTA
+1358 EYFHLRDRLLTT
-1370 LEPDVRSLFGPD
+1370 LEPDVRSLFGPE

-1441 YVETGEAVGANTRLA
+1441 YVESGEAVGTNARLA
-1456 NTAEAEALVD
+1456 NTAEARALVD
-1466 AIVRCCADPAYEG
+1466 AIVRCCADPAYAG
-1479 RTMGVISLRASKGHL
+1479 KTMGVISLRASKGHL

-1520 EDFQGDERHIM
+1520 EDFQGDERHVM
-1531 FISFVNSA
+1531 FISLVNSA

-1569 VWVFHSARAEQ
+1569 VWVFHSARVEQ

-1587 RRWLDHLTRPAEED
+1587 RRWLDHLTRPVEED
-1601 VVAVEGEVLPDVR
+1601 VVTVEREVLPDVR
-1614 HEAFDSLFQQQVYL
+1614 HEAFESLFQQRVYL

-1641 KVGRHAIDLVVE
+1641 RVGRHTIDLVVE

-1666 VFAEGEDA
+1666 AFAEGEDA

-1720 PVGREPEAAADA
+1720 AVGRTPVVPAAVGRTPVVPAAVVGGAAA
-1732 VTAADPTTGDAW
+1732 TL
-1744 PTGEA
+1744 
-1749 AGGEVRAD
+1749 
-1757 ADVAVPKGVA
+1757 
-1767 VPGSVAETDDDV
+1767 
-1779 MRERIAEAGDAAA
+1779 
-1792 ARAGATAGAEVGA
+1792 
-1805 PVGDGGASE
+1805 GDGAASE
-1814 PRGASNH
+1814 PSADRGTAPARGTGTAVSKA
-1821 GSGSPDTARVQQPT
+1821 PAAFPVDTARPAGHVLGSEAAT
-1835 GPATT
+1835 GPAVTGPAVT
-1840 LSAMPA
+1840 GPAATGPAVTGPA
-1846 PRATDPRESLS
+1846 PRGS
-1857 GPARRPTPAPT
+1857 
-1868 PQPRATAGDNQ
+1868 
-1879 AAPARAAGTA
+1879 
-1889 KPEAPSAAR
+1889 
-1898 PTGTARA
+1898 
-1905 AVHVARSD
+1905 
-1913 GPSPSPSPMP
+1913 
-1923 SRTAPSPLPVRE
+1923 LPVRD
-1935 IPAAAFQRLFREV
+1935 IPAGAFQRLVREV
-1948 QQLQAAVDAPAE
+1948 QQLQAAANAPAE
-1960 IPDGADAAQLVFLR
+1960 HRDGVDAAQLVFLQK
-1974 RTQAEQRD
+1974 TQAERRD
-1982 RRTKRLAFLRTF
+1982 RYTKRLAFLRTF
-1994 LDSVGVGQEGTVPDV
+1994 LDSVGVAGGEVPGI

-2014 LLRLEFDGQVDED
+2014 LLRLEFNGQVDED
-2027 TLYTIAELPTEEADI
+2027 TLYTIAELPTGEADI

-2050 HALTWQTTG
+2050 HALAWQPTG
-2059 REISYDASRGT
+2059 REISYDASQDS

-2077 EIRV
+2077 EIHV

>member
-8 LSGGLQS
+8 LSDGLQPL
-15 VGSVYQYDDGLYVR
+15 GSVYQYDDGLYVR
-29 VADVVPHVLAD
+29 VDDVVPHELAD
-40 AEDSHGYREGDDL
+40 EEDSHGYREGDDL

-68 ELDGVTLLVRGGPYG
+68 ELDGITLLVRGGPYG
-83 KTARQVQ
+83 KTGRQVQ
-90 DYRSDVIDDALEGT
+90 DYRSGIIDEALEGT
-104 LRAGRRVSVTW
+104 LPAGRRISVTW
-115 AYSIPPGT
+115 AYSIPHGT
-123 AGDLDI
+123 VDDLDI

-134 AGDRGSVTFGTASEV
+134 AGDRGSVTFGTALTV
-149 GTASAAG
+149 GTV
-156 TMAATV
+156 AATV
-162 ADERPVPI
+162 PGERPVPI

-182 QSLFAEP
+182 QSLFAELQGTP
-189 QDAAEP
+189 EP
-195 VSGAASESGY
+195 VTGVRR
-205 AVSAAGGRERK
+205 AVSVAGGERE
-216 TASTGLDAVPAQP
+216 TASAGLDAVPAQP
-229 TGSGRQTSR
+229 TGPVRQVSR
-238 SLAPEVSA
+238 SLVPEVPA
-246 DGLDAARVRQIFR
+246 DDLDAARVRQIFR

-283 FDELPGGEGV
+283 FDELPDDDGV
-293 EVMIDGALAGDD
+293 AVMIDGALAGDD

-315 REDAPHPKALLA
+315 REEAPQPRTLLA

-352 EFPDWSQGIPLDKT
+352 EFPDWSQGTPLDKT

-448 THRATLRLDPS
+448 THRATLQLDPS

-470 GMGLELEEGMLEGA
+470 GAGLELEEGMLEGA

-492 ERIVE
+492 ETIVK
-497 VLEDASDVTDPEHL
+497 VLEDASDVTDPDHL
-511 DAVHTALRSW
+511 DALHTALRSW
-521 ANAAHS
+521 VNAAHS
-527 AGSYAPTVERAKPR
+527 AGSYAPAVERVKPR

-573 QVDAGTPPTALLS
+573 QIDAGTPPTALLG

-599 LAAVEDDRA
+599 LAAAEDDGA
-608 GQGGDEMY
+608 AQGGDEMY
-616 FALPANEE
+616 FALPTNEE

-630 RLRTNRLVVVQGPP
+630 RLRANRLVVVQGPP

-702 RELEASVQRILGE
+702 RELEASVQRILRE

-721 KASLQ
+721 KASHQ
-726 QIRTLQTRLARARAA
+726 QIRTLQTRLAQARAA
-741 QQAMLRDLAVLREQ
+741 QQAMLRDLAALRKQ

-769 SLLEIAERL
+769 SLQEIAGRL
-778 TTEADRHD
+778 TAEAERYD

-794 QPALSADE
+794 QPALSADD
-802 ALGLLHATRAYTPH
+802 ALRLLHTTRAYTPH
-816 HQALAAEVPGP
+816 HQVLAAEVPGP
-827 SELPGPGEFEKAV
+827 SELPGPGDFEEAV
-840 CVVRSAEEAHMAARQ
+840 RVVRSAEEAHTAARQ

-867 SLGEEEQQRL
+867 SLGEGEQQRL
-877 SSALDA
+877 SAALDA
-883 FATARARAAALAAAA
+883 FSTARARAAALAAAA
-898 GDWAVALLRQVTEG
+898 GDWAAALLRQVTEG

-927 LAAVDSSLATL
+927 LAAVDNSLATL
-938 GTAMVSGLE
+938 GTAMVNGLD

-975 GMRSKLAKTVGAFAE
+975 GMRSKLAKAVGAFAE
-990 NVRVDGRAPEDVPT
+990 NVRVDGRAPEDVLT

-1021 ESEWGTPVAA
+1021 ESEWGTPSAA

-1044 DADVLDALLAVAA
+1044 DAEVLDALLAVAA
-1057 ARTDVLTAAATS
+1057 ARTDVLTAAATFP
-1069 ATLAVAR
+1069 TLAVAT

-1083 NALRT
+1083 NAVRT
-1088 LLRASTTLRAAEASR
+1088 LLRASTTLRAAEQSR
-1103 KAIAD
+1103 KVIAD

-1117 DRLGVSP
+1117 DRSGVSP
-1124 AVVRALGAVRDRDCD
+1124 AVVRALGAVRDRDPH
-1139 GYRAFGE
+1139 GYRAFSE
-1146 EMAEVREAARLRA
+1146 EMAEVRDAARLRA
-1159 EQDVALVRVRE
+1159 ERDVALARVRE

-1179 TAAPEDSAWDARLP
+1179 TAVPEDTAWDARLP
-1193 CLAEAWAWS
+1193 SLADAWAWS

-1208 ERLTDPEAERVLR
+1208 ERLTDPEAERALR
-1221 RRLTEA
+1221 GQLTEA

-1441 YVETGEAVGANTRLA
+1441 YVEAGEAVGANTRLA
-1456 NTAEAEALVD
+1456 NTAEAQALVD
-1466 AIVRCCADPAYEG
+1466 AIVRCCADPAYDG
-1479 RTMGVISLRASKGHL
+1479 KTMGVISLRASKGHL

-1531 FISFVNSA
+1531 FVSFVNSA

-1559 NVAASRAQDQ
+1559 NVAASRAKDQ

-1635 RVRPGY
+1635 RVRPSY

-1666 VFAEGEDA
+1666 AFAEGEDA

-1720 PVGREPEAAADA
+1720 PVGREPEAAADVA
-1732 VTAADPTTGDAW
+1732 VTAA
-1744 PTGEA
+1744 GEAA

-1757 ADVAVPKGVA
+1757 ADVV
-1767 VPGSVAETDDDV
+1767 
-1779 MRERIAEAGDAAA
+1779 
-1792 ARAGATAGAEVGA
+1792 RA
-1805 PVGDGGASE
+1805 PLGDGGATPG
-1814 PRGASNH
+1814 PRSASLH
-1821 GSGSPDTARVQQPT
+1821 GTGSSDTAGAQRPT
-1835 GPATT
+1835 GPAAT
-1840 LSAMPA
+1840 LAAVPA
-1846 PRATDPRESLS
+1846 PRGTDPRESLN

-1868 PQPRATAGDNQ
+1868 PPPRATTADNA

-1889 KPEAPSAAR
+1889 MPEAPSAAR
-1898 PTGTARA
+1898 PTGTAHPA
-1905 AVHVARSD
+1905 GLVVPSD
-1913 GPSPSPSPMP
+1913 GPAPSSMP
-1923 SRTAPSPLPVRE
+1923 SRTAPGPLPVRE

-1948 QQLQAAVDAPAE
+1948 QQLQTAVDAPAE
-1960 IPDGADAAQLVFLR
+1960 VPDGADAAQLVFLR
-1974 RTQAEQRD
+1974 RTQADQRD

-1994 LDSVGVGQEGTVPDV
+1994 LDSVGVGGEGAVPDV

-2014 LLRLEFDGQVDED
+2014 LLRLEFEGQVDED

-2050 HALTWQTTG
+2050 HALSWQPTG
-2059 REISYDASRGT
+2059 REISYDAQGT

>member
-1 MSQDERG
+1 MSQEERG
-8 LSGGLQS
+8 LSEGPRP

-29 VADVVPHVLAD
+29 VDDVVPYLLAD
-40 AEDSHGYREGDDL
+40 ADDSHGYRQGDDL
-53 VRCTLSL
+53 VRCTLYL
-60 SNGTGRPF
+60 SNGTGGPF
-68 ELDGVTLLVRGGPYG
+68 DVGGVTLLVRGGPYG
-83 KTARQVQ
+83 KTGRQVQ
-90 DYRSDVIDDALEGT
+90 DYRSDVLDDELEGT
-104 LRAGRRVSVTW
+104 LRTGRRVSVTW
-115 AYSIPPGT
+115 AYSIPAGT

-134 AGDRGSVTFGTASEV
+134 ARDRGSVTFSTAPAAAAVV
-149 GTASAAG
+149 G
-156 TMAATV
+156 
-162 ADERPVPI
+162 ERPMPV
-170 AFDQSVLFGEQQ
+170 AFDQSVLFGERQ

-189 QDAAEP
+189 DEAPEP
-195 VSGAASESGY
+195 VTGAGH
-205 AVSAAGGRERK
+205 AVAGGRRA
-216 TASTGLDAVPAQP
+216 TAPAALDVVPAQP
-229 TGSGRQTSR
+229 TGPGRQAAR
-238 SLAPEVSA
+238 SLVPEVSA
-246 DGLDAARVRQIFR
+246 GDLDAARVRQIFR

-274 LDGAAGAVW
+274 LDGAAGTVW
-283 FDELPGGEGV
+283 FDELPGDDGV

-327 PWVDETRVRDFKEPR
+327 PWVDETRIRDFKEPR
-342 APHLRRRIEP
+342 APHLRRHIEP
-352 EFPDWSQGIPLDKT
+352 EFPDWSRGIPLDKT
-366 YHLLDEHPQ
+366 YHELDEHPQ

-393 AERRRAIDPLVRLYD
+393 AERRRAIDPVVRLYD

-434 WQTSTGQ
+434 WQTTAGQ

-448 THRATLRLDPS
+448 THRATIQLDPS

-470 GMGLELEEGMLEGA
+470 GAGLELEEGMLEGA

-492 ERIVE
+492 ETIVE
-497 VLEDASDVTDPEHL
+497 VLEGASDVTDPEHL

-521 ANAAHS
+521 VNAAHS
-527 AGSYAPTVERAKPR
+527 AGSYAPAVERAKPR
-541 SLDVPQV
+541 SLDIPQV

-573 QVDAGTPPTALLS
+573 QVDAGTPPTALLG

-599 LAAVEDDRA
+599 LAVAEDDGTPR
-608 GQGGDEMY
+608 GGDEMY

-630 RLRTNRLVVVQGPP
+630 RLRANRLVVVQGPP

-721 KASLQ
+721 KASSKG
-726 QIRTLQTRLARARAA
+726 IRTLQARLAQARAA

-769 SLLEIAERL
+769 SLQEIAERL
-778 TTEADRHD
+778 TAEAERYD

-802 ALGLLHATRAYTPH
+802 VLRLLHTTRAYTPH

-827 SELPGPGEFEKAV
+827 SELPGPGDFEEAV
-840 CVVRSAEEAHMAARQ
+840 RIVRSAEEAHTAARQ
-855 DPLCAEYDTAVR
+855 DPLCAQYDTAVR
-867 SLGEEEQQRL
+867 SLGEGEQQRL

-883 FATARARAAALAAAA
+883 FSTTRARAAALAAAA
-898 GDWAVALLRQVTEG
+898 GDWAAALLRQVTEG

-927 LAAVDSSLATL
+927 LAAVDSSLAIL

-947 QYDPATALA
+947 QYGPATALA
-956 QATALHDGLGQ
+956 QVTALHDGLGQ
-967 GQRLRGPL
+967 GQKLRGPL
-975 GMRSKLAKTVGAFAE
+975 GMRSKLAKTAGAFVE

-1044 DADVLDALLAVAA
+1044 DAEVLDALLAVVG

-1069 ATLAVAR
+1069 PALAVAT

-1083 NALRT
+1083 NAVRT
-1088 LLRASTTLRAAEASR
+1088 LLRASTTLRAAEQSR
-1103 KAIAD
+1103 KVIAD
-1108 AEELLRVWG
+1108 TEELLRAWG
-1117 DRLGVSP
+1117 DRAGVSP
-1124 AVVRALGAVRDRDCD
+1124 AVVRALGTVRDRDPD
-1139 GYRAFGE
+1139 GYRAFSD

-1159 EQDVALVRVRE
+1159 EQDTARARVRE
-1170 VFPALADRI
+1170 AFPALAERI
-1179 TAAPEDSAWDARLP
+1179 TATHEDSAWDARLP
-1193 CLAEAWAWS
+1193 SLAEAWAWS

-1208 ERLTDPEAERVLR
+1208 EGLTDPEAERTLR

-1370 LEPDVRSLFGPD
+1370 LEPDVRSLFGPE

-1441 YVETGEAVGANTRLA
+1441 YVENGEAVGTNTRLT
-1456 NTAEAEALVD
+1456 NVAEAEALVD
-1466 AIVRCCADPAYEG
+1466 AIVRCCADPAYDG
-1479 RTMGVISLRASKGHL
+1479 KTMGVISLRASKGHL
-1494 TELENLLAERLDYE
+1494 AELENLLAERLDYE

-1569 VWVFHSARAEQ
+1569 VWVFHSARVEQ

-1587 RRWLDHLTRPAEED
+1587 RRWLDQLTRPAEED

-1641 KVGRHAIDLVVE
+1641 MVGRHTIDLVVE

-1666 VFAEGEDA
+1666 TFAEGEDA

-1711 AELERLGIE
+1711 SELKRLGIE
-1720 PVGREPEAAADA
+1720 PVVREPEHSGAAAGA
-1732 VTAADPTTGDAW
+1732 ATGGETAARGDAA
-1744 PTGEA
+1744 TDGDAAEA
-1749 AGGEVRAD
+1749 EHV
-1757 ADVAVPKGVA
+1757 
-1767 VPGSVAETDDDV
+1767 
-1779 MRERIAEAGDAAA
+1779 AEAGRLAGVGHAA
-1792 ARAGATAGAEVGA
+1792 
-1805 PVGDGGASE
+1805 GDDVVSEPQGASGHE
-1814 PRGASNH
+1814 A
-1821 GSGSPDTARVQQPT
+1821 GSRDTARAQAPT
-1835 GPATT
+1835 GTAFPLGAVPE
-1840 LSAMPA
+1840 S
-1846 PRATDPRESLS
+1846 RATDPRESLRDQPR
-1857 GPARRPTPAPT
+1857 GATPAPT
-1868 PQPRATAGDNQ
+1868 RSRASTADSGAAPTRTAGAMVPDAARAVRPTGPARSVGRVVPPAGSTPSAK
-1879 AAPARAAGTA
+1879 AAPT
-1889 KPEAPSAAR
+1889 APSAA
-1898 PTGTARA
+1898 
-1905 AVHVARSD
+1905 
-1913 GPSPSPSPMP
+1913 
-1923 SRTAPSPLPVRE
+1923 PVRE
-1935 IPAAAFQRLFREV
+1935 IPAPAFQRLVREA
-1948 QQLQAAVDAPAE
+1948 QQLQAAVDAPPETPEGAE
-1960 IPDGADAAQLVFLR
+1960 AAQLVFLR
-1974 RTQAEQRD
+1974 KTQAEQRD
-1982 RRTKRLAFLRTF
+1982 RRTRRLAFLRTF
-1994 LDSVGVGQEGTVPDV
+1994 LDAVSVGREGAVPDV

-2050 HALTWQTTG
+2050 HALTWQPTG
-2059 REISYDASRGT
+2059 REISYDASQGKT
-2070 SRTVVVR
+2070 RTVVVR

>member
-1 MSQDERG
+1 MSQEERG
-8 LSGGLQS
+8 PGGGPRP
-15 VGSVYQYDDGLYVR
+15 VGSVYQYIDGLYVR
-29 VADVVPHVLAD
+29 VDDVVPYELAD
-40 AEDSHGYREGDDL
+40 ADDSHGYRAGDDL
-53 VRCTLSL
+53 VRCTLHV
-60 SNGTGRPF
+60 SNGTGRPVDM
-68 ELDGVTLLVRGGPYG
+68 DGITLLVRGGPYG
-83 KTARQVQ
+83 KTGRQVQ
-90 DYRSDVIDDALEGT
+90 DYRSDVLDDELEGT
-104 LRAGRRVSVTW
+104 LRAGRRASATW
-115 AYSIPPGT
+115 AYSIPAGT

-129 EVRFP
+129 EVRFRG
-134 AGDRGSVTFGTASEV
+134 AHDRESVTFTTAAAAVSASLSTGTGTDTGTVTGAASVFLDGSSE
-149 GTASAAG
+149 
-156 TMAATV
+156 
-162 ADERPVPI
+162 
-170 AFDQSVLFGEQQ
+170 
-182 QSLFAEP
+182 
-189 QDAAEP
+189 AEP
-195 VSGAASESGY
+195 VRDLGDPTDG
-205 AVSAAGGRERK
+205 
-216 TASTGLDAVPAQP
+216 TLDAVPAQP
-229 TGSGRQTSR
+229 TGPWRT
-238 SLAPEVSA
+238 APQSPAPQLSA
-246 DGLDAARVRQIFR
+246 DELDAARVRQIFR

-274 LDGAAGAVW
+274 LDGAAGTVW
-283 FDELPGGEGV
+283 FDELPHDGV
-293 EVMIDGALAGDD
+293 EVMTDGVLGTDE

-315 REDAPHPKALLA
+315 REDAPHPKPLLA
-327 PWVDETRVRDFKEPR
+327 PWVDETRIRDFTQTH
-342 APHLRRRIEP
+342 APHLRRRVEP
-352 EFPDWSQGIPLDKT
+352 EFPDWSQGIPFDKT
-366 YHLLDEHPQ
+366 YHELDEHPR

-382 YAAWEQEWLAW
+382 YAAWQQEWLTW
-393 AERRRAIDPLVRLYD
+393 AERRRAIDPVVRLYD

-415 DAAGLGEAYELVLG
+415 DAANLGEAYELVLG

-434 WQTSTGQ
+434 WQTTSGQ
-441 RVERHLI
+441 RVDRHLV
-448 THRATLRLDPS
+448 THRAILRLDPS
-459 TGTLTAAPDPT
+459 TGTLTAAPDPACA
-470 GMGLELEEGMLEGA
+470 GLELEEGMLEGA
-484 QHVPGAVR
+484 QHVPGPVR
-492 ERIVE
+492 EEIVE
-497 VLEDASDVTDPEHL
+497 VLEGASDVTDPEHL

-521 ANAAHS
+521 INAAHS
-527 AGSYAPTVERAKPR
+527 AGGYTPTVERAKPR
-541 SLDVPQV
+541 ALDVPQV

-573 QVDAGTPPTALLS
+573 QIDAGVPPTELLG

-599 LAAVEDDRA
+599 LAAAAEEGTADDS
-608 GQGGDEMY
+608 GEMY

-630 RLRTNRLVVVQGPP
+630 RLRANRLVVVQGPP

-702 RELEASVQRILGE
+702 RELEASVHRILSE

-721 KASLQ
+721 KASRK
-726 QIRTLQTRLARARAA
+726 QIKTLQSRLAKARAA

-769 SLLEIAERL
+769 SLQEIAERL
-778 TTEADRHD
+778 TAEAGRHD

-794 QPALSADE
+794 QPALTADE
-802 ALGLLHATRAYTPH
+802 TLCLLRTTRAYTPH

-827 SELPGPGEFEKAV
+827 SELPGPGDFEEAV
-840 CVVRSAEEAHMAARQ
+840 RVVRSAEEAHAAARL
-855 DPLCAEYDTAVR
+855 DPLCAGYDTAVQ
-867 SLGEEEQQRL
+867 SLGEAGQRRL

-883 FATARARAAALAAAA
+883 FSAARARAASLASPA
-898 GDWAVALLRQVTEG
+898 GDWATALLKQVTDG

-927 LAAVDSSLATL
+927 LAAVDASLATL

-947 QYDPATALA
+947 QYDPATAVA

-967 GQRLRGPL
+967 GQKLRGPL
-975 GMRSKLAKTVGAFAE
+975 GMRSKLAKTVGAFVE
-990 NVRVDGRAPEDVPT
+990 TVRVDGRTAEDT
-1004 SAVVL
+1004 ATAAVVL

-1031 WQGHGPRLARLRQ
+1031 WQGHGSRLARLRQ
-1044 DADVLDALLAVAA
+1044 DAEVLDALLNVAA

-1069 ATLAVAR
+1069 PALAVAT
-1076 WHDPSVE
+1076 WQDASVE
-1083 NALRT
+1083 NAVRT
-1088 LLRASTTLRAAEASR
+1088 LLRAATTLRAAEQSR
-1103 KAIAD
+1103 KVIA
-1108 AEELLRVWG
+1108 ATEELLRGWS
-1117 DRLGVSP
+1117 DRPGVAP
-1124 AVVRALGAVRDRDCD
+1124 AVVRALDAVRDRDPD
-1139 GYRAFGE
+1139 GYRTFGD

-1159 EQDVALVRVRE
+1159 AQDAALARVRE
-1170 VFPALADRI
+1170 AFPALAERI
-1179 TAAPEDSAWDARLP
+1179 TGTHEDTAWDTRLP
-1193 CLAEAWAWS
+1193 SLTEAWAWS
-1202 AWRDRM
+1202 AWRERM
-1208 ERLTDPEAERVLR
+1208 ERLTDPEAERALR
-1221 RRLTEA
+1221 KRLTEA

-1312 LFDVVIV
+1312 MFDVVIV

-1421 RDLLPLRQY
+1421 GDLLPLRQY

-1441 YVETGEAVGANTRLA
+1441 HVEHGEAVGAGSRLT

-1466 AIVRCCADPAYEG
+1466 AIVRCCADPAYDG
-1479 RTMGVISLRASKGHL
+1479 KTMGVISLRAGKGHL

-1520 EDFQGDERHIM
+1520 EDFQGDERHVM
-1531 FISFVNSA
+1531 FVSCVNSPS
-1539 TTAAGAVPGGFNGKT
+1539 TAAGSVPGGFNGKT

-1569 VWVFHSARAEQ
+1569 VWVFHSARVEQ

-1587 RRWLDHLTRPAEED
+1587 RRWLDHLTRPTEED
-1601 VVAVEGEVLPDVR
+1601 AAAIEGEVLSDVR
-1614 HEAFDSLFQQQVYL
+1614 HEAFDSLFQQKVYL
-1628 ELTARGH
+1628 ELTGRGY

-1641 KVGRHAIDLVVE
+1641 KVGRHTLDLVVE

-1666 VFAEGEDA
+1666 AFADGEDA

-1701 DREQALAPLW
+1701 DRRQALAPLW
-1711 AELERLGIE
+1711 AELERLGIVPVREEAE
-1720 PVGREPEAAADA
+1720 PRGEHSEETGGTEPATETVAVTDA
-1732 VTAADPTTGDAW
+1732 VT
-1744 PTGEA
+1744 
-1749 AGGEVRAD
+1749 V
-1757 ADVAVPKGVA
+1757 
-1767 VPGSVAETDDDV
+1767 
-1779 MRERIAEAGDAAA
+1779 
-1792 ARAGATAGAEVGA
+1792 
-1805 PVGDGGASE
+1805 
-1814 PRGASNH
+1814 
-1821 GSGSPDTARVQQPT
+1821 
-1835 GPATT
+1835 
-1840 LSAMPA
+1840 PA
-1846 PRATDPRESLS
+1846 PADPRESLC
-1857 GPARRPTPAPT
+1857 GPALTTPAP
-1868 PQPRATAGDNQ
+1868 PKPRTEPAEHRAVTGSPKGPGRPAEAE
-1879 AAPARAAGTA
+1879 AAPTSHARG
-1889 KPEAPSAAR
+1889 
-1898 PTGTARA
+1898 
-1905 AVHVARSD
+1905 
-1913 GPSPSPSPMP
+1913 
-1923 SRTAPSPLPVRE
+1923 PLPVPE
-1935 IPAAAFQRLFREV
+1935 IPAAAFQRLVHEV
-1948 QQLQAAVDAPAE
+1948 QQLQAALDAPHE

-1974 RTQAEQRD
+1974 KTHADQRD
-1982 RRTKRLAFLRTF
+1982 RRAKRLAFLRTF
-1994 LDSVGVGQEGTVPDV
+1994 LDAVGVGREPVVPDV

-2014 LLRLEFDGQVDED
+2014 LLVLEFDGEVDED
-2027 TLYTIAELPTEEADI
+2027 TLYTVAELPTEEADI

-2050 HALTWQTTG
+2050 HALMWQPAG
-2059 REISYDASRGT
+2059 REISYDASQGRA
-2070 SRTVVVR
+2070 RTVVVR

>member
-8 LSGGLQS
+8 LSDGLQPL
-15 VGSVYQYDDGLYVR
+15 GSVYQYDDGLYVR
-29 VADVVPHVLAD
+29 VDDVVPHELAD
-40 AEDSHGYREGDDL
+40 EEDSHGYREGDDL

-68 ELDGVTLLVRGGPYG
+68 ELDGITLLVRGGPYG
-83 KTARQVQ
+83 KTGRQVQ
-90 DYRSDVIDDALEGT
+90 DYRSGIIDEALEGT
-104 LRAGRRVSVTW
+104 LPAGRRISVTW
-115 AYSIPPGT
+115 AYSIPHGT
-123 AGDLDI
+123 VDNLDI

-134 AGDRGSVTFGTASEV
+134 AGDRGSVTFGTALTV
-149 GTASAAG
+149 GTV
-156 TMAATV
+156 AATV
-162 ADERPVPI
+162 PGERPVPI
-170 AFDQSVLFGEQQ
+170 ASDQSVLFGEQQ
-182 QSLFAEP
+182 QSLFAELQGAP
-189 QDAAEP
+189 EP
-195 VSGAASESGY
+195 VTRR
-205 AVSAAGGRERK
+205 AVSVAGGERE
-216 TASTGLDAVPAQP
+216 TASAGLDAVPAQP
-229 TGSGRQTSR
+229 TGPGRQGSR
-238 SLAPEVSA
+238 SLVPEVSA
-246 DGLDAARVRQIFR
+246 DDLDAARVRQIFR

-283 FDELPGGEGV
+283 FDELPDDDGV
-293 EVMIDGALAGDD
+293 AVMIDGALAGDD

-315 REDAPHPKALLA
+315 REEAPQPRALLA
-327 PWVDETRVRDFKEPR
+327 PWVDETRVRDFKELR

-352 EFPDWSQGIPLDKT
+352 EFPDWSQGTPLDKT

-448 THRATLRLDPS
+448 THRATLQLDPS

-470 GMGLELEEGMLEGA
+470 GVGLELEEGMLEGA
-484 QHVPGAVR
+484 HHVPGAVR
-492 ERIVE
+492 ETIVK
-497 VLEDASDVTDPEHL
+497 VLEDASDVTDPDHL
-511 DAVHTALRSW
+511 DALHTALRSW
-521 ANAAHS
+521 VNAAHS
-527 AGSYAPTVERAKPR
+527 AGSYAPTVERVKPR

-573 QVDAGTPPTALLS
+573 QIDAGTPPTALLG

-599 LAAVEDDRA
+599 LAAAEDDGA
-608 GQGGDEMY
+608 AQGGDEMY

-630 RLRTNRLVVVQGPP
+630 RLRSNRLVVVQGPP

-702 RELEASVQRILGE
+702 RELEASVQRILRE
-715 YAGYDE
+715 YAGYDA
-721 KASLQ
+721 KTSHQ
-726 QIRTLQTRLARARAA
+726 QIRTLQTRLAQARAA
-741 QQAMLRDLAVLREQ
+741 QQAMLRDLAALREQ
-755 ETHRFEAEIGDYSG
+755 ETRRFEAEIGDYSG
-769 SLLEIAERL
+769 SLQEIAGRL
-778 TTEADRHD
+778 TAEAERYD

-802 ALGLLHATRAYTPH
+802 ALRLLHTTRAYTPH
-816 HQALAAEVPGP
+816 HQALVAEVPGP
-827 SELPGPGEFEKAV
+827 SELPGPGDFEEAV
-840 CVVRSAEEAHMAARQ
+840 RVVRSADEAHTAARQ

-867 SLGEEEQQRL
+867 SLGEGEQKRL
-877 SSALDA
+877 SAALDA
-883 FATARARAAALAAAA
+883 FSTARARAAALAAAA
-898 GDWAVALLRQVTEG
+898 GDWAADLLRQVTEG

-927 LAAVDSSLATL
+927 LAAVDKSLATL
-938 GTAMVSGLE
+938 GAAMVSGLE
-947 QYDPATALA
+947 QYAPATALA
-956 QATALHDGLGQ
+956 QATALHDGLEQ

-990 NVRVDGRAPEDVPT
+990 NVRVDGRASEDVPT

-1044 DADVLDALLAVAA
+1044 DAEVLDALLAVAT
-1057 ARTDVLTAAATS
+1057 ARTDVLAAAATFP
-1069 ATLAVAR
+1069 TLAVAT
-1076 WHDPSVE
+1076 WHDRSVE
-1083 NALRT
+1083 NAVRT
-1088 LLRASTTLRAAEASR
+1088 LLRASTTLRAAEQSR
-1103 KAIAD
+1103 KVIAD

-1117 DRLGVSP
+1117 HRPGVSP
-1124 AVVRALGAVRDRDCD
+1124 AVVRALGAVRDRDPH
-1139 GYRAFGE
+1139 GYRAFSE
-1146 EMAEVREAARLRA
+1146 EMAEVRDAARLRA
-1159 EQDVALVRVRE
+1159 ERDVALARVRE

-1179 TAAPEDSAWDARLP
+1179 AAVPEDSAWDARLP
-1193 CLAEAWAWS
+1193 SLVEAWAWS

-1208 ERLTDPEAERVLR
+1208 ERLTDPEAECALR
-1221 RRLTEA
+1221 GQLTEA

-1370 LEPDVRSLFGPD
+1370 LEPDVRTLFGPD

-1389 EALSAGRGTLMLK
+1389 EALSAGRGTLRLK

-1441 YVETGEAVGANTRLA
+1441 YVESGEAVGANTRLA
-1456 NTAEAEALVD
+1456 NTAEAQALVD
-1466 AIVRCCADPAYEG
+1466 AIVRCCADPAYDG
-1479 RTMGVISLRASKGHL
+1479 KTMGVISLRASKGHL

-1531 FISFVNSA
+1531 FVSFVNSA

-1559 NVAASRAQDQ
+1559 NVAASRAKDQ

-1587 RRWLDHLTRPAEED
+1587 RRWLDHLTRPAEDD

-1635 RVRPGY
+1635 RVRPSY

-1658 LAVACDGD
+1658 LAVACDGNA
-1666 VFAEGEDA
+1666 FAEGEDA

-1720 PVGREPEAAADA
+1720 PVGREPEAAADVA
-1732 VTAADPTTGDAW
+1732 VTAAAPTTGEAR
-1744 PTGEA
+1744 PTGEAA

-1757 ADVAVPKGVA
+1757 ADVV
-1767 VPGSVAETDDDV
+1767 
-1779 MRERIAEAGDAAA
+1779 
-1792 ARAGATAGAEVGA
+1792 RALL
-1805 PVGDGGASE
+1805 GDGGATPG
-1814 PRGASNH
+1814 PRGASLH
-1821 GSGSPDTARVQQPT
+1821 GTGSSDTAGAQRPT
-1835 GPATT
+1835 GPAAT
-1840 LSAMPA
+1840 LGAVPA
-1846 PRATDPRESLS
+1846 PRGTDPRESLS

-1868 PQPRATAGDNQ
+1868 PPPRATTADNG
-1879 AAPARAAGTA
+1879 AAAARAAGTA
-1889 KPEAPSAAR
+1889 MPEAPSAAR
-1898 PTGTARA
+1898 PTGTAHPA
-1905 AVHVARSD
+1905 GLVAPSD
-1913 GPSPSPSPMP
+1913 GPAPSSMP
-1923 SRTAPSPLPVRE
+1923 SRTAPGPLPVRE

-1960 IPDGADAAQLVFLR
+1960 VPDGADAAQLVFFR
-1974 RTQAEQRD
+1974 RTQADQRD

-1994 LDSVGVGQEGTVPDV
+1994 LDSVGVGGEGTVPDV

-2014 LLRLEFDGQVDED
+2014 LLRLEFDGQLDED

-2050 HALTWQTTG
+2050 HALSWQPTG
-2059 REISYDASRGT
+2059 REISYDAQGT